1 MEASK
6 ERIIAQLELETQEYS
21 VFITDEKRTSSG
33 SGVLFY
39 PGSGSNLYIFTCA
52 HVLDNLEE
60 PFQIYSLL
68 PLNREQELYRV
79 EKLEAM
85 REQVKYSPIDKVSES
100 AGGVIEHSI
109 DAAVICLEIK
119 KEISLETT
127 DYVIGEARKG
137 DGVLAQGFPGS
148 ETEIEE
154 LLNYVEGTYGRIL
167 HNANDKEVLLWQIED
182 AHVDSGN
189 RVYELNGFSG
199 SPVWSLEANEKT
211 IVGLFTSGVGRSVY
225 RGKVH
230 ALKMEAIRSIMKIFF
245 QIRME
250 SRILGIPNE
259 EIAPQKDNPTYIS
272 NEAQPEIRDF
282 YDEWLVAQTEK
293 VRAYI
298 DDVKFQNAINT
309 AKMAIKDQRFEKC
322 SKKIACTH
330 IKHLLYCYEACLLDD
345 EYEALEQEMQKRGF
359 LDGHDPLRWITFNFG
374 KKQFK
379 EIIAFTEAL
388 LQKGNLDEKVK
399 IIAEVY
405 ASISRAYVEDA
416 TVEETIGKFLDE
428 KECLTIKIEDM
439 ETEALVYQML
449 GYVYGEHYKQ
459 YVKSVRCL
467 NRAYRLGQ
475 DHAVL
480 ESLGCAYHLLAI
492 HDALRADN
500 TIEIEKVDRSS
511 LYKARECFLIL
522 LDKAD
527 ELYLQAM
534 MKREG
539 GIIYDTFFF
548 EQDNYRI
555 LTLYP
560 TLIKNSPNDVKIKRD
575 FEMKYA
581 KIVCQSGYINLTQ
594 FHYLTEEDKILLS
607 ILEEEHAM
615 LHILDFKNPEVLR
628 RNSDLDQKLYAV
640 LNKAER
646 SLAKIDEKE
655 QLLVRALL
663 FNLYR
668 WGKYLFGWNTIFNME
683 RHLEYIRKNGKEEM
697 VITFENF
704 IYECSHEPEEAEER
718 YINSWKKNPCFELWK
733 EILQFYKRN
742 SMLDKADAM
751 FETLFTEHTEYV
763 ESEPEYAFRAYISYI
778 LDYRRDLKKALHFY
792 MIHKD
797 EMKDEIVRELWE
809 SELMMC
815 TNSFNNPDE
824 FVEMRSVLVEQGLMS
839 ENEFHRISLVA
850 YMCNLDSEN
859 AWKYFSKENPL
870 FGKFDKAENEGVFL
884 TNEGARFLV
893 WQKKY
898 PPHMEREWRGI
909 NIQGANAAKSLFEQE
924 EWHLSPKSIANKLQY
939 EIHKSIAID
948 TWGLYLLAVEEKLD
962 LLERFDQIYVTH
974 FSVSRMLEE
983 ITHFKNENMEV
994 ILAYLESAEHVKL
1007 QSPNFEVQLKVREN
1021 VNYYEPCSTIAMA
1034 VEAEI
1039 PAIIGETM
1047 LAQNLIDRFKNY
1059 IVRPDE
1065 LEEMMGIACNS
1076 CFVREY
1082 QNNKG

>member
-1 MEASK
+1 MEAAK
-6 ERIIAQLELETQEYS
+6 ERMIAQLELETQEYS

-39 PGSGSNLYIFTCA
+39 PGSGNRLYIFTCA
-52 HVLDNLEE
+52 HVLDGLEE
-60 PFQIYSLL
+60 PFQIYSLF
-68 PLNREQELYRV
+68 PVNREQEIYQV
-79 EKLEAM
+79 EKLEAT

-100 AGGVIEHSI
+100 DEGIIVHSI

-119 KEISLETT
+119 EEISFETT
-127 DYVIGEARKG
+127 DYVIGEVHKG

-167 HNANDKEVLLWQIED
+167 HNAKDKEVLLWQIED
-182 AHVDSGN
+182 THVDHGN

-199 SPVWSLEANEKT
+199 SPVWSLEADEKT
-211 IVGLFTSGVGRSVY
+211 IVGLFTSGVGRSIY

-272 NEAQPEIRDF
+272 KEVQPEIRNL
-282 YDEWLVAQTEK
+282 YDEWLVVQTEK

-298 DDVKFQNAINT
+298 DDVKFQNAIDT

-322 SKKIACTH
+322 SKKVACTH

-359 LDGHDPLRWITFNFG
+359 LEGHDPLRWITFNFG

-379 EIIAFTEAL
+379 ETIAFTEAL
-388 LQKGNLDEKVK
+388 LQKGDLDERVK
-399 IIAEVY
+399 IVAEVY

-416 TVEETIGKFLDE
+416 PVEETIGKFLDE
-428 KECLTIKIEDM
+428 KECLNIKIEDM
-439 ETEALVYQML
+439 GTEAHVYQML

-492 HDALRADN
+492 HDALKEDH

-527 ELYLQAM
+527 ELYLRAM

-539 GIIYDTFFF
+539 GILYDTFFF

-560 TLIKNSPNDVKIKRD
+560 ILIKNSPDDAKMKRD
-575 FEMKYA
+575 FEMRYA
-581 KIVCQSGYINLTQ
+581 KTVCQSGQIDLTQ
-594 FHYLTEEDKILLS
+594 FHHLTKADKILLS
-607 ILEEEHAM
+607 ILKEEQDA
-615 LHILDFKNPEVLR
+615 LHRLDFTNSEDLR
-628 RNSDLDQKLYAV
+628 RISNLDKKLYNV
-640 LNKAER
+640 IDKVEQNLEQ
-646 SLAKIDEKE
+646 IDEKE

-663 FNLYR
+663 LNLYR
-668 WGKYLFGWNTIFNME
+668 WGKYLFGWNIIFNME
-683 RHLEYIRKNGKEEM
+683 RHLEFIQKNGKEEM
-697 VITFENF
+697 AITFENF

-718 YINSWKKNPCFELWK
+718 YIHSWEKNPCFELWK

-742 SMLDKADAM
+742 HMLDKADAM
-751 FETLFTEHTEYV
+751 FESLFTEHTEYV
-763 ESEPEYAFRAYISYI
+763 ESEPEYAFRAYIGYI
-778 LDYRRDLKKALHFY
+778 IDYRRDLRKALHFY
-792 MIHKD
+792 LLHKN

-824 FVEMRSVLVEQGLMS
+824 FVEMRNVLVEQGLMP
-839 ENEFHRISLVA
+839 ENEFHRISLIA

-859 AWKYFSKENPL
+859 AWKHFSKENPM
-870 FGKFDKAENEGVFL
+870 FGEFGQIENEGVFL
-884 TNEGARFLV
+884 TKEGAQFLV

-909 NIQGANAAKSLFEQE
+909 NIQGANAAKALFKRE

-948 TWGLYLLAVEEKLD
+948 VWGLYLLAVEEKLE
-962 LLERFDQIYVTH
+962 LLEQFDSIYVTH
-974 FSVSRMLEE
+974 FSVYRMLEE
-983 ITHFKNENMEV
+983 ITHFKNENIEV

-1007 QSPNFEVQLKVREN
+1007 QSPNFETQLRIREN
-1021 VNYYEPCSTIAMA
+1021 VKYYEPCSTVAMA
-1034 VEAEI
+1034 IEAEI
-1039 PAIIGETM
+1039 PAIIGESM
-1047 LAQNLIDRFKNY
+1047 LIQSLIDGFKNY
-1059 IVRPDE
+1059 IVRPDD
-1065 LEEMMGIACNS
+1065 LEKMMEI
-1076 CFVREY
+1076 
-1082 QNNKG
+1082 

>member
-379 EIIAFTEAL
+379 EIIAF
-388 LQKGNLDEKVK
+388 
-399 IIAEVY
+399 
-405 ASISRAYVEDA
+405 
-416 TVEETIGKFLDE
+416 
-428 KECLTIKIEDM
+428 
-439 ETEALVYQML
+439 
-449 GYVYGEHYKQ
+449 
-459 YVKSVRCL
+459 
-467 NRAYRLGQ
+467 
-475 DHAVL
+475 
-480 ESLGCAYHLLAI
+480 
-492 HDALRADN
+492 
-500 TIEIEKVDRSS
+500 
-511 LYKARECFLIL
+511 
-522 LDKAD
+522 
-527 ELYLQAM
+527 
-534 MKREG
+534 
-539 GIIYDTFFF
+539 
-548 EQDNYRI
+548 
-555 LTLYP
+555 
-560 TLIKNSPNDVKIKRD
+560 
-575 FEMKYA
+575 
-581 KIVCQSGYINLTQ
+581 
-594 FHYLTEEDKILLS
+594 
-607 ILEEEHAM
+607 
-615 LHILDFKNPEVLR
+615 
-628 RNSDLDQKLYAV
+628 
-640 LNKAER
+640 
-646 SLAKIDEKE
+646 
-655 QLLVRALL
+655 LVRALL

>member
-1 MEASK
+1 MEIAK
-6 ERIIAQLELETQEYS
+6 ERKIAQLELKTQEYS

-79 EKLEAM
+79 EKLEAR

-100 AGGVIEHSI
+100 TEGVIVHSI

-119 KEISLETT
+119 EEISFETT
-127 DYVIGEARKG
+127 DYVIGEVHKG

-154 LLNYVEGTYGRIL
+154 LLDYVEGTYGRIL
-167 HNANDKEVLLWQIED
+167 HNAKDKEVLLWQIED
-182 AHVDSGN
+182 THVDPGN

-199 SPVWSLEANEKT
+199 SPVWSLEADEKT
-211 IVGLFTSGVGRSVY
+211 IVGLFTSGVGRSIY

-272 NEAQPEIRDF
+272 KEAQPEIRNL
-282 YDEWLVAQTEK
+282 YDEWLVVQTEK

-298 DDVKFQNAINT
+298 DDVKFQNAIDT

-322 SKKIACTH
+322 SKKVACTH
-330 IKHLLYCYEACLLDD
+330 MKHLLYCYEACLLDD

-359 LDGHDPLRWITFNFG
+359 LEGHDPLRWITFNFG
-374 KKQFK
+374 KNQFK
-379 EIIAFTEAL
+379 ETIAFTEAL
-388 LQKGNLDEKVK
+388 LQKSDLDERVK
-399 IIAEVY
+399 IVAEVY

-416 TVEETIGKFLDE
+416 PVEETIGKFLDE
-428 KECLTIKIEDM
+428 KECLNIKIEDM
-439 ETEALVYQML
+439 GTEALVYQML
-449 GYVYGEHYKQ
+449 GYVYGEHYTQ

-492 HDALRADN
+492 HDALKEDH

-527 ELYLQAM
+527 ELYLRAM

-539 GIIYDTFFF
+539 GILYDTFFF

-560 TLIKNSPNDVKIKRD
+560 ILIKNSPDDAKMKRD

-581 KIVCQSGYINLTQ
+581 KTVCQSGQIDLTQ
-594 FHYLTEEDKILLS
+594 FHHLTKADKILLS
-607 ILEEEHAM
+607 ILKEEQDA
-615 LHILDFKNPEVLR
+615 LHRLDFTNSEDLR
-628 RNSDLDQKLYAV
+628 RISNLDKKLYNV
-640 LNKAER
+640 IDKVEQNLEQ
-646 SLAKIDEKE
+646 IDEKE

-663 FNLYR
+663 LNLYR
-668 WGKYLFGWNTIFNME
+668 WGKYLFGWNIIFNME
-683 RHLEYIRKNGKEEM
+683 RHLEFIQKNGKEEM
-697 VITFENF
+697 AITFENF

-718 YINSWKKNPCFELWK
+718 YIHSWEKNPCFELWK

-742 SMLDKADAM
+742 HMLDKADAM
-751 FETLFTEHTEYV
+751 FESLFTEHTEYV
-763 ESEPEYAFRAYISYI
+763 ESEPEYAFRAYIGYI
-778 LDYRRDLKKALHFY
+778 IDYQRDLRKALHFY
-792 MIHKD
+792 LLHKN

-824 FVEMRSVLVEQGLMS
+824 FVEMRNVLVEQGLMP

-859 AWKYFSKENPL
+859 AWKHFSKENPM
-870 FGKFDKAENEGVFL
+870 FGEFGQIENEGVFL
-884 TNEGARFLV
+884 TKEGAQFLV

-909 NIQGANAAKSLFEQE
+909 NIQEANAAKALFKRE
-924 EWHLSPKSIANKLQY
+924 EWHLSPKSIASKLQY

-948 TWGLYLLAVEEKLD
+948 VWGLYLLAVEEKLE
-962 LLERFDQIYVTH
+962 LLEQFDSVYVTH
-974 FSVSRMLEE
+974 FSVCRMLEE
-983 ITHFKNENMEV
+983 ITHFKNENIEV

-1007 QSPNFEVQLKVREN
+1007 QSPNFETQLRIREN
-1021 VNYYEPCSTIAMA
+1021 VKYYEPCSTVAMA
-1034 VEAEI
+1034 IEAEI
-1039 PAIIGETM
+1039 PAIIGEPM
-1047 LAQNLIDRFKNY
+1047 LIQSLIDGFKNY
-1059 IVRPDE
+1059 IVRPDD
-1065 LEEMMGIACNS
+1065 LEKMMEI
-1076 CFVREY
+1076 
-1082 QNNKG
+1082 

>member
-1 MEASK
+1 MEAAK
-6 ERIIAQLELETQEYS
+6 ERMIAQLELETQEYS

-39 PGSGSNLYIFTCA
+39 PGSGNRLYIFTCA
-52 HVLDNLEE
+52 HVLDGLEE
-60 PFQIYSLL
+60 PFQIYSLF
-68 PLNREQELYRV
+68 PVNREQEIYQV
-79 EKLEAM
+79 EKLEAT

-100 AGGVIEHSI
+100 AEGVIVHSI

-119 KEISLETT
+119 EEISFETT
-127 DYVIGEARKG
+127 DYVIGEVHKG

-167 HNANDKEVLLWQIED
+167 HNAKDKEVLLWQIED
-182 AHVDSGN
+182 AHVDPGN

-199 SPVWSLEANEKT
+199 SPVWSLEADEKT
-211 IVGLFTSGVGRSVY
+211 IVGLFTSGVGRSIY

-272 NEAQPEIRDF
+272 KEVQPEIRNL
-282 YDEWLVAQTEK
+282 YDEWLVVQTEK

-298 DDVKFQNAINT
+298 DDVKFQNAIDT

-322 SKKIACTH
+322 SKKVACTH

-359 LDGHDPLRWITFNFG
+359 LEGHDPLRWITFNFG

-379 EIIAFTEAL
+379 ETIAFTEAL
-388 LQKGNLDEKVK
+388 LQKGDLDERVK
-399 IIAEVY
+399 IVAEVY

-416 TVEETIGKFLDE
+416 PVEETIGKFLDE
-428 KECLTIKIEDM
+428 KECLNIKIEDM
-439 ETEALVYQML
+439 GTEAHVYQML

-492 HDALRADN
+492 HDALKEDH

-527 ELYLQAM
+527 ELYLRAM

-539 GIIYDTFFF
+539 GILYDTFFF

-560 TLIKNSPNDVKIKRD
+560 ILIKNSPDDAKMKRD
-575 FEMKYA
+575 FEMRYA
-581 KIVCQSGYINLTQ
+581 KTVCQYGQIDLTQ
-594 FHYLTEEDKILLS
+594 FHHLTKADKILLS
-607 ILEEEHAM
+607 ILKEEQDA
-615 LHILDFKNPEVLR
+615 LHRLDFTNSEDLR
-628 RNSDLDQKLYAV
+628 RISNLDKKLYNV
-640 LNKAER
+640 IDKVEQN
-646 SLAKIDEKE
+646 LAKIDEKE

-663 FNLYR
+663 LNLYR
-668 WGKYLFGWNTIFNME
+668 WGKYLFGWNIIFNME
-683 RHLEYIRKNGKEEM
+683 RHLEFIQKNGKEEM
-697 VITFENF
+697 AITFENF

-718 YINSWKKNPCFELWK
+718 YIHSWEKNPCFELWK

-742 SMLDKADAM
+742 HMLDKADAM
-751 FETLFTEHTEYV
+751 FESLFTEHTEYV
-763 ESEPEYAFRAYISYI
+763 ESEPEYAFRAYIGYI
-778 LDYRRDLKKALHFY
+778 IDYQRDLKKALHFY
-792 MIHKD
+792 LLHKN

-824 FVEMRSVLVEQGLMS
+824 FVEMRNVLVEQGLMS
-839 ENEFHRISLVA
+839 ENEFHRISLIA

-859 AWKYFSKENPL
+859 AWKHFSKENPM
-870 FGKFDKAENEGVFL
+870 FGEFGQIENEGVFL
-884 TNEGARFLV
+884 TKEGAQFLV

-898 PPHMEREWRGI
+898 PPHMEQEWRGI
-909 NIQGANAAKSLFEQE
+909 NIQGANAAKALFKRE

-948 TWGLYLLAVEEKLD
+948 VWGLYILAVEEKLE
-962 LLERFDQIYVTH
+962 LLEQFDSIYVTH
-974 FSVSRMLEE
+974 FSVCRMLEE
-983 ITHFKNENMEV
+983 ITHFKNENIEV

-1007 QSPNFEVQLKVREN
+1007 QSPNFETQLRIREN
-1021 VNYYEPCSTIAMA
+1021 VKYYEPCSTVAMA
-1034 VEAEI
+1034 IEAEI
-1039 PAIIGETM
+1039 PAIIGEPM
-1047 LAQNLIDRFKNY
+1047 LIQSLIDGFKNY
-1059 IVRPDE
+1059 IVRPDD
-1065 LEEMMGIACNS
+1065 LEKMMEI
-1076 CFVREY
+1076 
-1082 QNNKG
+1082 

>member
-1 MEASK
+1 MEAAK
-6 ERIIAQLELETQEYS
+6 ERMIAQLELETQEYS

-39 PGSGSNLYIFTCA
+39 PGSGNRLYIFTCA
-52 HVLDNLEE
+52 HVLDGLEE
-60 PFQIYSLL
+60 PFQMYSLF
-68 PLNREQELYRV
+68 PVNREQEIYQV
-79 EKLEAM
+79 EKLEAT

-100 AGGVIEHSI
+100 AEGVIVHSI

-119 KEISLETT
+119 EEISFETT
-127 DYVIGEARKG
+127 DYVIGEVHKG

-167 HNANDKEVLLWQIED
+167 HNAKDKEVLLWQIED
-182 AHVDSGN
+182 THVDSGN

-199 SPVWSLEANEKT
+199 SPVWSLEADEKT
-211 IVGLFTSGVGRSVY
+211 IVGLFTSGVGRSIY

-272 NEAQPEIRDF
+272 KEVQPEIRNL
-282 YDEWLVAQTEK
+282 YDEWLVVQTEK

-298 DDVKFQNAINT
+298 DDVKFQNAIDT

-322 SKKIACTH
+322 SKKVACTH

-359 LDGHDPLRWITFNFG
+359 LEGHDPLRWITFNFG

-379 EIIAFTEAL
+379 ETIAFTEAL
-388 LQKGNLDEKVK
+388 LQKGDLDERVK
-399 IIAEVY
+399 IVAEVY

-416 TVEETIGKFLDE
+416 PVEETIGKFLDE
-428 KECLTIKIEDM
+428 KECLNIKIEDM
-439 ETEALVYQML
+439 GTEAHVYQML

-492 HDALRADN
+492 HDALKEDH

-527 ELYLQAM
+527 ELYLRAM

-539 GIIYDTFFF
+539 GILYDTFFF

-560 TLIKNSPNDVKIKRD
+560 ILIKNSPDDAKMKRD
-575 FEMKYA
+575 FEMRYA
-581 KIVCQSGYINLTQ
+581 KTVCQYGQIDLTQ
-594 FHYLTEEDKILLS
+594 FHHLTKADKILLS
-607 ILEEEHAM
+607 ILKEEQDA
-615 LHILDFKNPEVLR
+615 LHRLDFTNSEDLR
-628 RNSDLDQKLYAV
+628 RISNLDKKLYNV
-640 LNKAER
+640 IDKVEQN
-646 SLAKIDEKE
+646 LAKIDEKE

-663 FNLYR
+663 LNLYR
-668 WGKYLFGWNTIFNME
+668 WGKYLFGWNIIFNME
-683 RHLEYIRKNGKEEM
+683 RHLEFIQKNGKEEM
-697 VITFENF
+697 AITFENF

-718 YINSWKKNPCFELWK
+718 YVHSWEKNPCFELWK

-742 SMLDKADAM
+742 HMLDKADAM
-751 FETLFTEHTEYV
+751 FESLFTEHTEYV
-763 ESEPEYAFRAYISYI
+763 ESEPEYAFRAYIGYI
-778 LDYRRDLKKALHFY
+778 LDYQRDLKKALHFY
-792 MIHKD
+792 LLHKD

-824 FVEMRSVLVEQGLMS
+824 FVEMRNVLVEQGLMP
-839 ENEFHRISLVA
+839 ENEFHRISLIA
-850 YMCNLDSEN
+850 YMCNLDSKN
-859 AWKYFSKENPL
+859 AWKHFSKENPM
-870 FGKFDKAENEGVFL
+870 FGEFGQIENEGVLL
-884 TNEGARFLV
+884 TKEGAQFLV

-909 NIQGANAAKSLFEQE
+909 NIQGANAAKALFKRE

-948 TWGLYLLAVEEKLD
+948 VWGLYILAVEEKLE
-962 LLERFDQIYVTH
+962 LLEQFDSIYVTH
-974 FSVSRMLEE
+974 FSVCRMLEE
-983 ITHFKNENMEV
+983 ITHFKNENIEV

-1007 QSPNFEVQLKVREN
+1007 QSPNFETQLRIREN
-1021 VNYYEPCSTIAMA
+1021 VKYYEPCSTVAMA
-1034 VEAEI
+1034 IEAEI
-1039 PAIIGETM
+1039 PAIIGEPM
-1047 LAQNLIDRFKNY
+1047 LIQSLIDGFKNY
-1059 IVRPDE
+1059 IVRPDD
-1065 LEEMMGIACNS
+1065 LEKMMEI
-1076 CFVREY
+1076 
-1082 QNNKG
+1082 

>member
-1 MEASK
+1 MEAAK
-6 ERIIAQLELETQEYS
+6 ERMIAQLELETQEYS

-39 PGSGSNLYIFTCA
+39 PGSGNRLYIFTCA
-52 HVLDNLEE
+52 HVLDGLEE
-60 PFQIYSLL
+60 PFQMYSLF
-68 PLNREQELYRV
+68 PVNREQEIYQV
-79 EKLEAM
+79 EKLEAT

-100 AGGVIEHSI
+100 AEGVIVHSI

-119 KEISLETT
+119 EEISFETT
-127 DYVIGEARKG
+127 DYVIGEVHKG

-167 HNANDKEVLLWQIED
+167 HNAKDKEVLLWQIED
-182 AHVDSGN
+182 THVDSGN

-199 SPVWSLEANEKT
+199 SPVWSLEADEKT
-211 IVGLFTSGVGRSVY
+211 IVGLFTSGVGRSIY

-272 NEAQPEIRDF
+272 KEVQPEIRNL
-282 YDEWLVAQTEK
+282 YDEWLVVQTEK

-298 DDVKFQNAINT
+298 DDVKFQNAIDT

-322 SKKIACTH
+322 SKKVACTH

-359 LDGHDPLRWITFNFG
+359 LEGHDPLRWITFNFG

-379 EIIAFTEAL
+379 ETIAFTEAL
-388 LQKGNLDEKVK
+388 LQKGDLDERVK
-399 IIAEVY
+399 IVAEVY

-416 TVEETIGKFLDE
+416 PVEETIGKFLDE
-428 KECLTIKIEDM
+428 KECLNIKIEDM
-439 ETEALVYQML
+439 GTEAHVYQML

-492 HDALRADN
+492 HDALKEDH

-527 ELYLQAM
+527 ELYLRAM

-539 GIIYDTFFF
+539 GILYDTFFF

-560 TLIKNSPNDVKIKRD
+560 ILIKNSPDDAKMKRD
-575 FEMKYA
+575 FEMRYA
-581 KIVCQSGYINLTQ
+581 KTVCQYGQIDLTQ
-594 FHYLTEEDKILLS
+594 FHHLTKADKILLS
-607 ILEEEHAM
+607 ILKEEQDA
-615 LHILDFKNPEVLR
+615 LHRLDFTNSEDLR
-628 RNSDLDQKLYAV
+628 RISNLDKKLYNV
-640 LNKAER
+640 IDKVEQN
-646 SLAKIDEKE
+646 LAKIDEKE

-663 FNLYR
+663 LNLYR
-668 WGKYLFGWNTIFNME
+668 WGKYLFGWNIIFNME
-683 RHLEYIRKNGKEEM
+683 RHLEFIQKNGKEEM
-697 VITFENF
+697 AITFENF

-718 YINSWKKNPCFELWK
+718 YIHSWEKNPCFELWK

-742 SMLDKADAM
+742 HMLDKADAM
-751 FETLFTEHTEYV
+751 FESLFTEHTEYV
-763 ESEPEYAFRAYISYI
+763 ESEPEYAFRAYIGYI
-778 LDYRRDLKKALHFY
+778 IDYQRDLKKALHFY
-792 MIHKD
+792 LLHKN

-824 FVEMRSVLVEQGLMS
+824 FVEMRNVLVEQGLMS
-839 ENEFHRISLVA
+839 ENEFHRISLIA

-859 AWKYFSKENPL
+859 AWKHFSKENPM
-870 FGKFDKAENEGVFL
+870 FGEFGQIENEGVFL
-884 TNEGARFLV
+884 TKEGAQFLV

-909 NIQGANAAKSLFEQE
+909 NIQGANAAKALFKRE

-948 TWGLYLLAVEEKLD
+948 VWGLYLLAVEEKLE
-962 LLERFDQIYVTH
+962 LLEQFDSIYVTH
-974 FSVSRMLEE
+974 FSVYRMLEE
-983 ITHFKNENMEV
+983 ITHFKNENIEV

-1007 QSPNFEVQLKVREN
+1007 QSPNFETQLRIREN
-1021 VNYYEPCSTIAMA
+1021 VKYYEPCSTVAMA
-1034 VEAEI
+1034 IEAEI
-1039 PAIIGETM
+1039 PAIIGEPM
-1047 LAQNLIDRFKNY
+1047 LIQSLIDGFKNY
-1059 IVRPDE
+1059 IVRPDD
-1065 LEEMMGIACNS
+1065 LEKMMEI
-1076 CFVREY
+1076 
-1082 QNNKG
+1082 

>member
-1 MEASK
+1 MEAAK
-6 ERIIAQLELETQEYS
+6 ERMIAQLELETQEYS

-39 PGSGSNLYIFTCA
+39 PGSGNRLYIFTCA
-52 HVLDNLEE
+52 HVLDGLEE
-60 PFQIYSLL
+60 PFQIYSLF
-68 PLNREQELYRV
+68 PVNREQEIYQV
-79 EKLEAM
+79 EKLEAT

-100 AGGVIEHSI
+100 DEGIIVHSI

-119 KEISLETT
+119 EEISFETT
-127 DYVIGEARKG
+127 DYVIGEVHKG

-199 SPVWSLEANEKT
+199 SPVWSLEADEKT
-211 IVGLFTSGVGRSVY
+211 IVGLFTSGVGRSIY

-259 EIAPQKDNPTYIS
+259 EIAPQKDNPTYVS
-272 NEAQPEIRDF
+272 KEAQPEIRNL
-282 YDEWLVAQTEK
+282 YDEWLVVQTEK

-298 DDVKFQNAINT
+298 DDVKFHNAIDT

-322 SKKIACTH
+322 SKKVACTH
-330 IKHLLYCYEACLLDD
+330 MKHLLYCYEACLLDD

-359 LDGHDPLRWITFNFG
+359 LDEPDPLRWITFNFG

-379 EIIAFTEAL
+379 EIIVFTEAL
-388 LQKGNLDEKVK
+388 LQKDNLDEKVK

-405 ASISRAYVEDA
+405 ASISRAYAEDA
-416 TVEETIGKFLDE
+416 PVEETIGKFLDE

-439 ETEALVYQML
+439 ETEAHVYQML

-492 HDALRADN
+492 HDALKEDH

-527 ELYLQAM
+527 ELYLRAM

-539 GIIYDTFFF
+539 GILYDTFFF

-560 TLIKNSPNDVKIKRD
+560 ILIKNSPDDAKMKRD

-581 KIVCQSGYINLTQ
+581 KTVCQSGQIDLTQ
-594 FHYLTEEDKILLS
+594 FHHLTKADKILLS
-607 ILEEEHAM
+607 ILKEEQDA
-615 LHILDFKNPEVLR
+615 LHRLDFTNSEDLR
-628 RNSDLDQKLYAV
+628 RISNLDKKLYNV
-640 LNKAER
+640 IDKVEQNLEQ
-646 SLAKIDEKE
+646 IDEKE

-663 FNLYR
+663 LNLYR
-668 WGKYLFGWNTIFNME
+668 WGKYLFGWNIIFNME
-683 RHLEYIRKNGKEEM
+683 RHLEFIQKNGKEEM
-697 VITFENF
+697 AITFENF

-718 YINSWKKNPCFELWK
+718 YVHSWEKNPCFELWK

-742 SMLDKADAM
+742 HMLDKADAM
-751 FETLFTEHTEYV
+751 FESLFTEHTEYV
-763 ESEPEYAFRAYISYI
+763 ESEPEYAFRAYIGYI
-778 LDYRRDLKKALHFY
+778 LDYQRDLKKALHFY
-792 MIHKD
+792 LLHKD

-824 FVEMRSVLVEQGLMS
+824 FVEMRNVLVEQGLMP
-839 ENEFHRISLVA
+839 ENEFHRISLIA
-850 YMCNLDSEN
+850 YMCNLDSKN
-859 AWKYFSKENPL
+859 AWKHFSKENPM
-870 FGKFDKAENEGVFL
+870 FGEFRQIENEGVLL
-884 TNEGARFLV
+884 TKEGAQFLV

-909 NIQGANAAKSLFEQE
+909 NIQGANAAKALFKRE
-924 EWHLSPKSIANKLQY
+924 EWHLSPKSIASKLQY

-948 TWGLYLLAVEEKLD
+948 VWGLYLLAVEEKLE
-962 LLERFDQIYVTH
+962 LLEKFDQVYVTH
-974 FSVSRMLEE
+974 FSVCRMLEE
-983 ITHFKNENMEV
+983 ITHFKNENIEV

-1007 QSPNFEVQLKVREN
+1007 QSPNFETQLRIREN
-1021 VNYYEPCSTIAMA
+1021 VKYYEPCSTVAMA
-1034 VEAEI
+1034 IEAEI
-1039 PAIIGETM
+1039 PAVVGEPM
-1047 LAQNLIDRFKNY
+1047 LIQSLIDGFKNY
-1059 IVRPDE
+1059 IVRPDD
-1065 LEEMMGIACNS
+1065 LEKMMEI
-1076 CFVREY
+1076 
-1082 QNNKG
+1082 

>member
-1 MEASK
+1 MEAAK
-6 ERIIAQLELETQEYS
+6 ERMIAQLELETQEYS

-39 PGSGSNLYIFTCA
+39 PGSGNRLYIFTCA
-52 HVLDNLEE
+52 HVLDGLKE
-60 PFQIYSLL
+60 PFQIYSLF
-68 PLNREQELYRV
+68 PINREQEIYQV

-100 AGGVIEHSI
+100 NEGVIVHSI
-109 DAAVICLEIK
+109 DASVICLEIK
-119 KEISLETT
+119 EEISFETT
-127 DYVIGEARKG
+127 DYVIGEVHKG

-167 HNANDKEVLLWQIED
+167 HNAKDKEVLLWQIED
-182 AHVDSGN
+182 THVDPGN

-199 SPVWSLEANEKT
+199 SPVWSLEADEKT
-211 IVGLFTSGVGRSVY
+211 IVGLFTSGVGRSIY
-225 RGKVH
+225 RGKVR

-272 NEAQPEIRDF
+272 KEAQPEIRNL
-282 YDEWLVAQTEK
+282 YDEWLVVQTEK

-298 DDVKFQNAINT
+298 DDVKFQNAIDT

-322 SKKIACTH
+322 SKKVACTH
-330 IKHLLYCYEACLLDD
+330 MKHLLYCYEACLLDD

-359 LDGHDPLRWITFNFG
+359 LEGHDPLRWITFNFG

-379 EIIAFTEAL
+379 ETIAFTEAL
-388 LQKGNLDEKVK
+388 LQKSDLDERVK
-399 IIAEVY
+399 IVAEVY

-416 TVEETIGKFLDE
+416 PVEETIGKFLDE
-428 KECLTIKIEDM
+428 KECLNIKIEDM
-439 ETEALVYQML
+439 GTEALVYQML

-492 HDALRADN
+492 HDALKEDH

-527 ELYLQAM
+527 ELYLRAM

-539 GIIYDTFFF
+539 GILYDTFFF

-560 TLIKNSPNDVKIKRD
+560 ILIKNSPDDAKMKRD

-581 KIVCQSGYINLTQ
+581 KTVCQSGQIDLTQ
-594 FHYLTEEDKILLS
+594 FHHLTKADKILLS
-607 ILEEEHAM
+607 ILKEEQDA
-615 LHILDFKNPEVLR
+615 LHRLDFTNSEDLR
-628 RNSDLDQKLYAV
+628 RISNLDKKLYNV
-640 LNKAER
+640 IDKVEQNLEQ
-646 SLAKIDEKE
+646 IDEKE

-663 FNLYR
+663 LNLYR
-668 WGKYLFGWNTIFNME
+668 WGKYLFGWNIIFNME
-683 RHLEYIRKNGKEEM
+683 RHLEFIQKNGKEEM
-697 VITFENF
+697 AITFENF

-718 YINSWKKNPCFELWK
+718 YIHSWEKNPCFELWK

-742 SMLDKADAM
+742 HMLDKADAM
-751 FETLFTEHTEYV
+751 FESLFTEHTEYV
-763 ESEPEYAFRAYISYI
+763 ESEPEYAFRAYIGYI
-778 LDYRRDLKKALHFY
+778 LDYQRDLKKALHFY
-792 MIHKD
+792 LLHKN

-824 FVEMRSVLVEQGLMS
+824 FVEMRNVLVEQGLMP
-839 ENEFHRISLVA
+839 ENEFHRISLIA

-859 AWKYFSKENPL
+859 AWKHFSKENPL
-870 FGKFDKAENEGVFL
+870 FGKFDKAENEGVLL

-893 WQKKY
+893 WQRKY
-898 PPHMEREWRGI
+898 PPHMEREWREI
-909 NIQGANAAKSLFEQE
+909 NIQGANAAKALFEQE
-924 EWHLSPKSIANKLQY
+924 EWHRSPKSIANKLQY

-948 TWGLYLLAVEEKLD
+948 VWGLYILAVEEKLE
-962 LLERFDQIYVTH
+962 LLEQFDSIYVTH
-974 FSVSRMLEE
+974 FSVCRMLEE
-983 ITHFKNENMEV
+983 ITHFKNENIEV

-1007 QSPNFEVQLKVREN
+1007 QSPKFETQLRIREN
-1021 VNYYEPCSTIAMA
+1021 VKYYEPCSTVAMA
-1034 VEAEI
+1034 IEAEI
-1039 PAIIGETM
+1039 PAIIGEPM
-1047 LAQNLIDRFKNY
+1047 LIQSLIDGFKNY
-1059 IVRPDE
+1059 IVRPDD
-1065 LEEMMGIACNS
+1065 LEKMMEI
-1076 CFVREY
+1076 
-1082 QNNKG
+1082 

>member
-1 MEASK
+1 MEAAK
-6 ERIIAQLELETQEYS
+6 ERMIAQLELETQEYS

-39 PGSGSNLYIFTCA
+39 PGTGNRLYIFTCA
-52 HVLDNLEE
+52 HVLDGLEE
-60 PFQIYSLL
+60 PFQIYSLF
-68 PLNREQELYRV
+68 PVNREQEIYQV
-79 EKLEAM
+79 EKLEAT

-100 AGGVIEHSI
+100 DEGVIVHSI

-119 KEISLETT
+119 EEISFETT
-127 DYVIGEARKG
+127 DYVIGEVHKG

-167 HNANDKEVLLWQIED
+167 HNAKDKEVLLWQIED
-182 AHVDSGN
+182 THVDHGN

-199 SPVWSLEANEKT
+199 SPVWSLEADEKT
-211 IVGLFTSGVGRSVY
+211 IVGLFTSGVGRSIY

-272 NEAQPEIRDF
+272 KEAQPEIRNL
-282 YDEWLVAQTEK
+282 YDEWLVVQTEK

-298 DDVKFQNAINT
+298 DDVKFQNAIDT

-322 SKKIACTH
+322 SKKVACTH
-330 IKHLLYCYEACLLDD
+330 MKHLLYCYEACLLDD

-359 LDGHDPLRWITFNFG
+359 LEGHDPLRWITFNFG
-374 KKQFK
+374 KNQFK
-379 EIIAFTEAL
+379 ETIAFTEAL
-388 LQKGNLDEKVK
+388 LQKSDLDERVK
-399 IIAEVY
+399 IVAEVY

-416 TVEETIGKFLDE
+416 PVEETIGKFLDE
-428 KECLTIKIEDM
+428 KECLNIKIEDM
-439 ETEALVYQML
+439 GTEALVYQML

-492 HDALRADN
+492 HDALKEDH

-527 ELYLQAM
+527 ELYLRAM

-539 GIIYDTFFF
+539 GILYDTFFF

-560 TLIKNSPNDVKIKRD
+560 ILIKNSPDDAKMKRD

-581 KIVCQSGYINLTQ
+581 KTVCQSGQIDLTQ
-594 FHYLTEEDKILLS
+594 FHHLTKADKILLS
-607 ILEEEHAM
+607 ILKEEQDA
-615 LHILDFKNPEVLR
+615 LHKLDFTNSEDLR
-628 RNSDLDQKLYAV
+628 RISNLDKKLYNV
-640 LNKAER
+640 IDKVEQNLEQ
-646 SLAKIDEKE
+646 IDEKE

-663 FNLYR
+663 LNLYR
-668 WGKYLFGWNTIFNME
+668 WGKYLFGWNIIFNME
-683 RHLEYIRKNGKEEM
+683 RHLEFIQKNGKEEM
-697 VITFENF
+697 AITFENF

-718 YINSWKKNPCFELWK
+718 YIHSWEKNPCFELWK

-742 SMLDKADAM
+742 HMLDKADAM
-751 FETLFTEHTEYV
+751 FESLFTEHTEYV
-763 ESEPEYAFRAYISYI
+763 ESEPEYAFRAYIGYI
-778 LDYRRDLKKALHFY
+778 IDYQRDLKKALHFY
-792 MIHKD
+792 LLHKN

-824 FVEMRSVLVEQGLMS
+824 FVEMRNVLVEQGLMP
-839 ENEFHRISLVA
+839 ENEFHRISLIA

-859 AWKYFSKENPL
+859 AWKHFSKENPL
-870 FGKFDKAENEGVFL
+870 FGKFDKAENEGVLL

-893 WQKKY
+893 WQRKY

-909 NIQGANAAKSLFEQE
+909 NIQGANAAKALFEQE
-924 EWHLSPKSIANKLQY
+924 EWHLSSKSIANKLQY

-948 TWGLYLLAVEEKLD
+948 VWGLYILAVEEKLE
-962 LLERFDQIYVTH
+962 LLEQFDSIYVTH
-974 FSVSRMLEE
+974 FSVCRMLEE
-983 ITHFKNENMEV
+983 ITHFKNENIEV

-1007 QSPNFEVQLKVREN
+1007 QSPKFETQLRIREN
-1021 VNYYEPCSTIAMA
+1021 VKYYEPCSTVAMA
-1034 VEAEI
+1034 IEAEI
-1039 PAIIGETM
+1039 PAIIGEPM
-1047 LAQNLIDRFKNY
+1047 LIQSLIDGFKNY
-1059 IVRPDE
+1059 IVRPDD
-1065 LEEMMGIACNS
+1065 LEKMMEI
-1076 CFVREY
+1076 
-1082 QNNKG
+1082 

>member
-1 MEASK
+1 MEVAK
-6 ERIIAQLELETQEYS
+6 ERMIAQLELETQEYS
-21 VFITDEKRTSSG
+21 VFITDEMRTSSG

-39 PGSGSNLYIFTCA
+39 PGSGNRLYIFTCA
-52 HVLDNLEE
+52 HVLDGLEE
-60 PFQIYSLL
+60 PFQIYSLF
-68 PLNREQELYRV
+68 PVNREQEIYQV
-79 EKLEAM
+79 EKLEAT

-100 AGGVIEHSI
+100 DEGIIVHSI

-119 KEISLETT
+119 EEISFETT
-127 DYVIGEARKG
+127 DYVIGEVHKG

-167 HNANDKEVLLWQIED
+167 HNAKDKEVLLWQIED
-182 AHVDSGN
+182 THVDSGN

-199 SPVWSLEANEKT
+199 SPVWSLEADEKT
-211 IVGLFTSGVGRSVY
+211 IVGLFTSGVGRSIY

-250 SRILGIPNE
+250 LRILGIPNE

-272 NEAQPEIRDF
+272 KEAQPEIRNL
-282 YDEWLVAQTEK
+282 YDEWLVVQTEK

-298 DDVKFQNAINT
+298 DDVKFQNAIDT

-322 SKKIACTH
+322 SKKVACTH
-330 IKHLLYCYEACLLDD
+330 MKHLLYCYEACLLDD

-359 LDGHDPLRWITFNFG
+359 LEGHDPLRWITFNFG
-374 KKQFK
+374 KNQFK
-379 EIIAFTEAL
+379 ETIAFTEAL
-388 LQKGNLDEKVK
+388 LQKSDLDERVK
-399 IIAEVY
+399 IVAEVY

-416 TVEETIGKFLDE
+416 PVEETIGKFLDE
-428 KECLTIKIEDM
+428 KECLDIKIEDM
-439 ETEALVYQML
+439 GTEALVYQML

-492 HDALRADN
+492 HDALKEDH

-527 ELYLQAM
+527 ELYLRAM

-560 TLIKNSPNDVKIKRD
+560 ILIKNSPDDAKMKRD
-575 FEMKYA
+575 FEMRYA
-581 KIVCQSGYINLTQ
+581 KTVCQSGQIDLTQ
-594 FHYLTEEDKILLS
+594 FHHLTKADKILLS
-607 ILEEEHAM
+607 ILKEEQDA
-615 LHILDFKNPEVLR
+615 LHRLDFTNSEDLR
-628 RNSDLDQKLYAV
+628 RISNLDKKLYNV
-640 LNKAER
+640 IDKVEQNLEQ
-646 SLAKIDEKE
+646 IDEKE

-663 FNLYR
+663 LNLYR
-668 WGKYLFGWNTIFNME
+668 WGKYLFGWNIIFNME
-683 RHLEYIRKNGKEEM
+683 RHLEFIQKNGKEEM
-697 VITFENF
+697 AITFENF
-704 IYECSHEPEEAEER
+704 IYECSHEPEEAEKR
-718 YINSWKKNPCFELWK
+718 YIHSWEKNPCFELWK

-742 SMLDKADAM
+742 HMLDKADAM
-751 FETLFTEHTEYV
+751 FESLFTEHTEYV
-763 ESEPEYAFRAYISYI
+763 ESEPEYAFRAYIGYI
-778 LDYRRDLKKALHFY
+778 IDYRRDLRKALHFY
-792 MIHKD
+792 LLHKN

-824 FVEMRSVLVEQGLMS
+824 FVEMRNVLVEQGLMP
-839 ENEFHRISLVA
+839 ENEFHRISLIA

-859 AWKYFSKENPL
+859 AWKHFSKENPM
-870 FGKFDKAENEGVFL
+870 FGEFGQIENEGVFL
-884 TNEGARFLV
+884 TKEGAQFLV

-909 NIQGANAAKSLFEQE
+909 NIQGANAAKALFKRE

-948 TWGLYLLAVEEKLD
+948 VWGLYLLAVEEKLE
-962 LLERFDQIYVTH
+962 LLEQFDSIYVTH
-974 FSVSRMLEE
+974 FSVYRMLEE
-983 ITHFKNENMEV
+983 ITHFKNENIEV

-1007 QSPNFEVQLKVREN
+1007 QSPNFETQLRIREN
-1021 VNYYEPCSTIAMA
+1021 VKYYEPCSTVAMA
-1034 VEAEI
+1034 IEAEI
-1039 PAIIGETM
+1039 PAIIGEPM
-1047 LAQNLIDRFKNY
+1047 LIQSLIDGFKNY
-1059 IVRPDE
+1059 IVRPDD
-1065 LEEMMGIACNS
+1065 LEKMMEI
-1076 CFVREY
+1076 
-1082 QNNKG
+1082 

>member
-1 MEASK
+1 MEAAK
-6 ERIIAQLELETQEYS
+6 ERMIAQLELETQEYS

-39 PGSGSNLYIFTCA
+39 LGSGNRLYIFTCA
-52 HVLDNLEE
+52 HVLDGLEE
-60 PFQIYSLL
+60 PFQMYSLF
-68 PLNREQELYRV
+68 PVNREQEIYQV
-79 EKLEAM
+79 EKLEAT

-100 AGGVIEHSI
+100 AEGVIVHSI

-119 KEISLETT
+119 EEISFETT
-127 DYVIGEARKG
+127 DYVIGEVHKG

-167 HNANDKEVLLWQIED
+167 HNAKDKEVLLWQIED
-182 AHVDSGN
+182 THVDSGN

-199 SPVWSLEANEKT
+199 SPVWSLEADEKT
-211 IVGLFTSGVGRSVY
+211 IVGLFTSGVGRSIY

-272 NEAQPEIRDF
+272 KEVQPEIRNL
-282 YDEWLVAQTEK
+282 YDEWLVVQTEK

-298 DDVKFQNAINT
+298 DDVKFQNAIDT

-322 SKKIACTH
+322 SKKVACTH

-359 LDGHDPLRWITFNFG
+359 LEGHDPLRWITFNFG

-379 EIIAFTEAL
+379 ETIAFTEAL
-388 LQKGNLDEKVK
+388 LQKGDLDERVK
-399 IIAEVY
+399 IVAEVY

-416 TVEETIGKFLDE
+416 PVEETIGKFLDE
-428 KECLTIKIEDM
+428 KECLNIKIEDM
-439 ETEALVYQML
+439 GTEAHVYQML

-492 HDALRADN
+492 HDALKEDH

-527 ELYLQAM
+527 ELYLRAM

-539 GIIYDTFFF
+539 GILYDTFFF

-560 TLIKNSPNDVKIKRD
+560 ILIKNSPDDAKMKRD
-575 FEMKYA
+575 FEMRYA
-581 KIVCQSGYINLTQ
+581 KTVCQYGQIDLTQ
-594 FHYLTEEDKILLS
+594 FHHLTKADKILLS
-607 ILEEEHAM
+607 ILKEEQDA
-615 LHILDFKNPEVLR
+615 LHRLDFTNSEDLR
-628 RNSDLDQKLYAV
+628 RISNLDKKLYNV
-640 LNKAER
+640 IDKVEQN
-646 SLAKIDEKE
+646 LAKIDEKE

-663 FNLYR
+663 LNLYR
-668 WGKYLFGWNTIFNME
+668 WGKYLFGWNIIFNME
-683 RHLEYIRKNGKEEM
+683 RHLEFIQKNGKEEM
-697 VITFENF
+697 AITFENF

-718 YINSWKKNPCFELWK
+718 YIHSWEKNPCFELWK

-742 SMLDKADAM
+742 HMLDKADAM
-751 FETLFTEHTEYV
+751 FESLFTEHTEYV
-763 ESEPEYAFRAYISYI
+763 ESEPEYAFRAYIGYI
-778 LDYRRDLKKALHFY
+778 IDYQRDLKKALHFY
-792 MIHKD
+792 LLHKN

-824 FVEMRSVLVEQGLMS
+824 FVEMRNVLVEQGLMS
-839 ENEFHRISLVA
+839 ENEFHRISLIA

-859 AWKYFSKENPL
+859 AWKHFSKENPM
-870 FGKFDKAENEGVFL
+870 FGEFGQIENEGVFL
-884 TNEGARFLV
+884 TKEGAQFLV

-909 NIQGANAAKSLFEQE
+909 NIQGANAAKALFEQE

-948 TWGLYLLAVEEKLD
+948 VWGLYILAVEEKLE
-962 LLERFDQIYVTH
+962 LLEQFDSIYVTH
-974 FSVSRMLEE
+974 FSVCRMLEE
-983 ITHFKNENMEV
+983 ITHFKNENIEV

-1007 QSPNFEVQLKVREN
+1007 QSPNFETQLRIREN
-1021 VNYYEPCSTIAMA
+1021 VKYYEPCSTVAMA
-1034 VEAEI
+1034 IEAEI
-1039 PAIIGETM
+1039 PAIIGEPM
-1047 LAQNLIDRFKNY
+1047 LIQSLIDGFKNY
-1059 IVRPDE
+1059 IVRPDD
-1065 LEEMMGIACNS
+1065 LEKMMEI
-1076 CFVREY
+1076 
-1082 QNNKG
+1082 

>member
-1 MEASK
+1 MEAAK
-6 ERIIAQLELETQEYS
+6 ERMIAQLELETQEYS

-39 PGSGSNLYIFTCA
+39 PGSGNRLYIFTCA
-52 HVLDNLEE
+52 HVLDGLEE
-60 PFQIYSLL
+60 PFQIYSLF
-68 PLNREQELYRV
+68 PVNREQEIYQV
-79 EKLEAM
+79 EKLEAT

-100 AGGVIEHSI
+100 DEGVIVHSI

-119 KEISLETT
+119 EEISFETT
-127 DYVIGEARKG
+127 DYVIGEVHKG
-137 DGVLAQGFPGS
+137 DGVLAQGFPGR

-167 HNANDKEVLLWQIED
+167 HNAKDKEVLLWQIED
-182 AHVDSGN
+182 THVDPGN

-199 SPVWSLEANEKT
+199 SPVWSLEADEKT
-211 IVGLFTSGVGRSVY
+211 IVGLFTSGVGRSIY

-272 NEAQPEIRDF
+272 KEAQPEIRNL
-282 YDEWLVAQTEK
+282 YDEWLVVQTEK

-298 DDVKFQNAINT
+298 DDVKFQNAIDT

-322 SKKIACTH
+322 SKKVACTH
-330 IKHLLYCYEACLLDD
+330 MKHLLYCYEACLLDD

-359 LDGHDPLRWITFNFG
+359 LEGHDPLRWITFNFG
-374 KKQFK
+374 KNQFK
-379 EIIAFTEAL
+379 ETIAFTEAL
-388 LQKGNLDEKVK
+388 LQKSDLDERVK
-399 IIAEVY
+399 IVAEVY

-416 TVEETIGKFLDE
+416 PVEETIGKFLDE
-428 KECLTIKIEDM
+428 KECLNIKIEDM
-439 ETEALVYQML
+439 GTEALVYQML
-449 GYVYGEHYKQ
+449 GYVYGEHYTQ

-492 HDALRADN
+492 HDALKEDH

-527 ELYLQAM
+527 ELYLRAM

-539 GIIYDTFFF
+539 GILYDTFFF

-560 TLIKNSPNDVKIKRD
+560 ILIKNSPDDAKMKRD

-581 KIVCQSGYINLTQ
+581 KTVCQSGQIDLTQ
-594 FHYLTEEDKILLS
+594 FHHLTKADKILLS
-607 ILEEEHAM
+607 ILKEEQDA
-615 LHILDFKNPEVLR
+615 LHRLDFTNSEDLR
-628 RNSDLDQKLYAV
+628 RISNLDKKLYNV
-640 LNKAER
+640 IDKVEQN
-646 SLAKIDEKE
+646 LAKIDEKE

-663 FNLYR
+663 LNLYR
-668 WGKYLFGWNTIFNME
+668 WGKYLFGWNIIFNME
-683 RHLEYIRKNGKEEM
+683 RHLEFIQKNGKEEM
-697 VITFENF
+697 AITFENF

-718 YINSWKKNPCFELWK
+718 YIHSWEKNPCFELWK

-742 SMLDKADAM
+742 HMLDKADAM
-751 FETLFTEHTEYV
+751 FESLFTEHTEYV
-763 ESEPEYAFRAYISYI
+763 ESEPEYAFRAYIGYI
-778 LDYRRDLKKALHFY
+778 IDYRRDLRKALHFY
-792 MIHKD
+792 LLHKN

-824 FVEMRSVLVEQGLMS
+824 FVEMRNVLVEQGLMP
-839 ENEFHRISLVA
+839 ENEFHRISLIA

-859 AWKYFSKENPL
+859 AWKHFSKENPM
-870 FGKFDKAENEGVFL
+870 FGEFGQIENEGVFL
-884 TNEGARFLV
+884 TKEGAQFLV

-909 NIQGANAAKSLFEQE
+909 NIQGANAAKALFEQE

-948 TWGLYLLAVEEKLD
+948 VWGLYILAVEEKLE
-962 LLERFDQIYVTH
+962 LLEQFDSIYVTH
-974 FSVSRMLEE
+974 FSVCRMLEE
-983 ITHFKNENMEV
+983 ITHFKNENIEV

-1007 QSPNFEVQLKVREN
+1007 QSPNFETQLRIREN
-1021 VNYYEPCSTIAMA
+1021 VKYYEPCSTVAMA
-1034 VEAEI
+1034 IEAEI
-1039 PAIIGETM
+1039 PAIIGEPM
-1047 LAQNLIDRFKNY
+1047 LIQSLIDGFKNY
-1059 IVRPDE
+1059 IVRPDD
-1065 LEEMMGIACNS
+1065 LEKMMEI
-1076 CFVREY
+1076 
-1082 QNNKG
+1082 

>member
-1 MEASK
+1 MEAAK
-6 ERIIAQLELETQEYS
+6 ERMIAQLELETQEYS

-39 PGSGSNLYIFTCA
+39 PGSGNRLYIFTCA
-52 HVLDNLEE
+52 HVLDGLEE
-60 PFQIYSLL
+60 PFQIYSLF
-68 PLNREQELYRV
+68 PVNREQEIYQV

-100 AGGVIEHSI
+100 DEGVIVHSI

-119 KEISLETT
+119 EEISFETT
-127 DYVIGEARKG
+127 DYVIGEVHKG
-137 DGVLAQGFPGS
+137 DGVLAQGFPGR

-167 HNANDKEVLLWQIED
+167 HNAKDKEVLLWQIED
-182 AHVDSGN
+182 THVDPGN

-199 SPVWSLEANEKT
+199 SPVWSLEADEKT
-211 IVGLFTSGVGRSVY
+211 IVGLFTSGVGRSIY

-272 NEAQPEIRDF
+272 KEAQPEIRNL
-282 YDEWLVAQTEK
+282 YDEWLVVQTEK

-298 DDVKFQNAINT
+298 DDVKFQNAIDT

-322 SKKIACTH
+322 SKKVACTH
-330 IKHLLYCYEACLLDD
+330 MKHLLYCYEACLLDD

-359 LDGHDPLRWITFNFG
+359 LEGHDPLRWITFNFG
-374 KKQFK
+374 KNQFK
-379 EIIAFTEAL
+379 ETIAFTEAL
-388 LQKGNLDEKVK
+388 LQKSDLDERVK
-399 IIAEVY
+399 IVAEVY

-416 TVEETIGKFLDE
+416 PVEETIGKFLDE
-428 KECLTIKIEDM
+428 KECLNIKIEDM
-439 ETEALVYQML
+439 GTEALVYQML
-449 GYVYGEHYKQ
+449 GYVYGEHYTQ

-492 HDALRADN
+492 HDALKEDH

-527 ELYLQAM
+527 ELYLRAM

-539 GIIYDTFFF
+539 GILYDTFFF

-560 TLIKNSPNDVKIKRD
+560 ILIKNSPDDAKMKRD

-581 KIVCQSGYINLTQ
+581 KTVCQYGQIDLTQ
-594 FHYLTEEDKILLS
+594 FHHLTKADKILLS
-607 ILEEEHAM
+607 ILKEEQDA
-615 LHILDFKNPEVLR
+615 LHRLDFTNSEDLR
-628 RNSDLDQKLYAV
+628 RISNLDKKLYNV
-640 LNKAER
+640 IDKVEQN
-646 SLAKIDEKE
+646 LAKIDEKE

-663 FNLYR
+663 LNLYR
-668 WGKYLFGWNTIFNME
+668 WGKYLFGWNIIFNME
-683 RHLEYIRKNGKEEM
+683 RHLEFIQKNGKEEM
-697 VITFENF
+697 AITFENF

-718 YINSWKKNPCFELWK
+718 YIHSWEKNPCFELWK

-742 SMLDKADAM
+742 HMLDKADAM
-751 FETLFTEHTEYV
+751 FESLFTEHTEYV
-763 ESEPEYAFRAYISYI
+763 ESEPEYAFRAYIGYI
-778 LDYRRDLKKALHFY
+778 IDYRRDLRKALHFY
-792 MIHKD
+792 LLHKN

-824 FVEMRSVLVEQGLMS
+824 FVEMRNVLVEQGLMP
-839 ENEFHRISLVA
+839 ENEFHRISLIA

-859 AWKYFSKENPL
+859 AWKHFSKENPM
-870 FGKFDKAENEGVFL
+870 FGEFGQIENEGVFL
-884 TNEGARFLV
+884 TNEGAQFLV

-909 NIQGANAAKSLFEQE
+909 NIQGANAAKALFEQE

-948 TWGLYLLAVEEKLD
+948 VWGLYILAVEEKLE
-962 LLERFDQIYVTH
+962 LLEQFDSIYVTH
-974 FSVSRMLEE
+974 FSVCRMLEE
-983 ITHFKNENMEV
+983 ITHFKNENIEV

-1007 QSPNFEVQLKVREN
+1007 QSPNFETQLRIREN
-1021 VNYYEPCSTIAMA
+1021 VKYYEPCSTVAMA
-1034 VEAEI
+1034 IEAEI
-1039 PAIIGETM
+1039 PAIIGEPM
-1047 LAQNLIDRFKNY
+1047 LIQSLIDGFKNY
-1059 IVRPDE
+1059 IVRPDD
-1065 LEEMMGIACNS
+1065 LEKMMEI
-1076 CFVREY
+1076 
-1082 QNNKG
+1082 

>member
-1 MEASK
+1 MEAAK
-6 ERIIAQLELETQEYS
+6 ERMIAQLELETQEYS

-39 PGSGSNLYIFTCA
+39 PGSGNRLFIFTCA
-52 HVLDNLEE
+52 HVLDGLEE
-60 PFQIYSLL
+60 PFQMYSLF
-68 PLNREQELYRV
+68 PVNREQEIYQV
-79 EKLEAM
+79 EKLEAT

-100 AGGVIEHSI
+100 AEGVIVHSI

-119 KEISLETT
+119 EEISFETT
-127 DYVIGEARKG
+127 DYVIGEVHKG

-167 HNANDKEVLLWQIED
+167 HNAKDKEVLLWQIED
-182 AHVDSGN
+182 THVDSGN

-199 SPVWSLEANEKT
+199 SPVWSLEADEKT
-211 IVGLFTSGVGRSVY
+211 IVGLFTSGVGRSIY

-272 NEAQPEIRDF
+272 KEVQPEIRNL
-282 YDEWLVAQTEK
+282 YDEWLVVQTEK

-298 DDVKFQNAINT
+298 DDVKFQNAIDT

-322 SKKIACTH
+322 SKKVACTH

-359 LDGHDPLRWITFNFG
+359 LEGHDPLRWITFNFG

-379 EIIAFTEAL
+379 ETIAFTEAL
-388 LQKGNLDEKVK
+388 LQKGDLDERVK
-399 IIAEVY
+399 IVAEVY

-416 TVEETIGKFLDE
+416 PVEETIGKFLDE
-428 KECLTIKIEDM
+428 KECLNIKIEDM
-439 ETEALVYQML
+439 GTEAHVYQML

-492 HDALRADN
+492 HDALKEDH

-527 ELYLQAM
+527 ELYLRAM

-539 GIIYDTFFF
+539 GILYDTFFF

-560 TLIKNSPNDVKIKRD
+560 ILIKNSPDDAKMKRD
-575 FEMKYA
+575 FEMRYA
-581 KIVCQSGYINLTQ
+581 KTVCQSGQIDLTQ
-594 FHYLTEEDKILLS
+594 FHHLTKADKILLS
-607 ILEEEHAM
+607 ILKEEQDA
-615 LHILDFKNPEVLR
+615 LHRLDFTNSEDLR
-628 RNSDLDQKLYAV
+628 RISNLDKKLYNV
-640 LNKAER
+640 IDKVEQNLEQ
-646 SLAKIDEKE
+646 IDEKE

-663 FNLYR
+663 LNLYR
-668 WGKYLFGWNTIFNME
+668 WGKYLFGWNIIFNME
-683 RHLEYIRKNGKEEM
+683 RHLEFIQKNGKEEM
-697 VITFENF
+697 AITFENF

-718 YINSWKKNPCFELWK
+718 YIHSWEKNPCFELWK

-742 SMLDKADAM
+742 HMLDKADAM
-751 FETLFTEHTEYV
+751 FESLFTEHTEYV
-763 ESEPEYAFRAYISYI
+763 ESEPEYAFRAYIGYI
-778 LDYRRDLKKALHFY
+778 IDYRRDLRKALHFY
-792 MIHKD
+792 LLHKN

-824 FVEMRSVLVEQGLMS
+824 FVEMRNVLVEQGLMP
-839 ENEFHRISLVA
+839 ENEFHRISLIA

-859 AWKYFSKENPL
+859 AWKHFSKENPM
-870 FGKFDKAENEGVFL
+870 FGEFGQIENEGVFL
-884 TNEGARFLV
+884 TKEGAQFLV

-909 NIQGANAAKSLFEQE
+909 NIQGANAAKALFEQE

-948 TWGLYLLAVEEKLD
+948 VWGLYILAVEEKLE
-962 LLERFDQIYVTH
+962 LLEQFDSIYVTH
-974 FSVSRMLEE
+974 FSVCRMLEE
-983 ITHFKNENMEV
+983 ITHFKNENIEV

-1007 QSPNFEVQLKVREN
+1007 QSPNFETQLRIREN
-1021 VNYYEPCSTIAMA
+1021 VKYYEPCSTVAMA
-1034 VEAEI
+1034 IEAEI
-1039 PAIIGETM
+1039 PAIIGEPM
-1047 LAQNLIDRFKNY
+1047 LIQSLIDGFKNY
-1059 IVRPDE
+1059 IVRPDD
-1065 LEEMMGIACNS
+1065 LEKMMEI
-1076 CFVREY
+1076 
-1082 QNNKG
+1082 

>member
-39 PGSGSNLYIFTCA
+39 PGSGNRLYIFTCA
-52 HVLDNLEE
+52 HVLDGLEE
-60 PFQIYSLL
+60 PFQIYSLF
-68 PLNREQELYRV
+68 PVNREQEIYQV
-79 EKLEAM
+79 EKLEAT

-100 AGGVIEHSI
+100 DEGVIVHSI

-119 KEISLETT
+119 EEISFETT
-127 DYVIGEARKG
+127 DYVIGEVHKG

-167 HNANDKEVLLWQIED
+167 HNAKDKEVLLWQIED
-182 AHVDSGN
+182 THVDPGN

-199 SPVWSLEANEKT
+199 SPVWSLEADEKT
-211 IVGLFTSGVGRSVY
+211 IVGLFTSGVGRSIY

-272 NEAQPEIRDF
+272 KEAQPEIRNL
-282 YDEWLVAQTEK
+282 YDEWLVVQTEK

-298 DDVKFQNAINT
+298 DDVKFQNAIDT

-322 SKKIACTH
+322 SKKVACTH
-330 IKHLLYCYEACLLDD
+330 MKHLLYCYEACLLDD

-359 LDGHDPLRWITFNFG
+359 LEGHDPLRWITFNFG

-379 EIIAFTEAL
+379 ETIAFTEAL
-388 LQKGNLDEKVK
+388 LQKSDLDERVK
-399 IIAEVY
+399 IVAEVY

-416 TVEETIGKFLDE
+416 PVEETIGKFLDE
-428 KECLTIKIEDM
+428 KECLNIKIEDM
-439 ETEALVYQML
+439 GTEALVYQML

-492 HDALRADN
+492 HDALKEDH

-527 ELYLQAM
+527 ELYLRAM

-539 GIIYDTFFF
+539 GILYDTFFF

-560 TLIKNSPNDVKIKRD
+560 ILIKNSPDDAKMKRD
-575 FEMKYA
+575 FEMRYA
-581 KIVCQSGYINLTQ
+581 KTVCQSGQIDLTQ
-594 FHYLTEEDKILLS
+594 FHHLTKADKILLS
-607 ILEEEHAM
+607 ILKEEQDA
-615 LHILDFKNPEVLR
+615 LHRLDFTNSEDLR
-628 RNSDLDQKLYAV
+628 RISNLDKKLYNV
-640 LNKAER
+640 IDKVEQNLEQ
-646 SLAKIDEKE
+646 IDEKE

-663 FNLYR
+663 LNLYR
-668 WGKYLFGWNTIFNME
+668 WGKYLFGWNIIFNME
-683 RHLEYIRKNGKEEM
+683 RHLEFIQKNGKEEM
-697 VITFENF
+697 AITFENF

-718 YINSWKKNPCFELWK
+718 YIHSWEKNPCFELWK

-742 SMLDKADAM
+742 HMLDKADAM
-751 FETLFTEHTEYV
+751 FESLFTEHTEYV
-763 ESEPEYAFRAYISYI
+763 ESEPEYAFRAYIGYI
-778 LDYRRDLKKALHFY
+778 IDYRRDLRKALHFY
-792 MIHKD
+792 LLHKN

-824 FVEMRSVLVEQGLMS
+824 FVEMRNVLVEQGLMP
-839 ENEFHRISLVA
+839 ENEFHRISLIA

-859 AWKYFSKENPL
+859 AWKHFSKENPM
-870 FGKFDKAENEGVFL
+870 FGEFGQIENEGVFL
-884 TNEGARFLV
+884 TKEGAQFLV

-909 NIQGANAAKSLFEQE
+909 NIQGANAAKALFKRE

-948 TWGLYLLAVEEKLD
+948 VWGLYLLAVEEKLE
-962 LLERFDQIYVTH
+962 LLEQFDSIYVTH
-974 FSVSRMLEE
+974 FSVYRMLEE
-983 ITHFKNENMEV
+983 ITHFKNENIEV

-1007 QSPNFEVQLKVREN
+1007 QSPNFETQLRIREN
-1021 VNYYEPCSTIAMA
+1021 VKYYEPCSTVAMA
-1034 VEAEI
+1034 IEAEI
-1039 PAIIGETM
+1039 PAIIGEPM
-1047 LAQNLIDRFKNY
+1047 LIQSLIDGFKNY
-1059 IVRPDE
+1059 IVRPDD
-1065 LEEMMGIACNS
+1065 LEKMMEI
-1076 CFVREY
+1076 
-1082 QNNKG
+1082 

>member
-1 MEASK
+1 MEAAK
-6 ERIIAQLELETQEYS
+6 ERMIAQLELETQEYS

-39 PGSGSNLYIFTCA
+39 PGSGNRLYIFTCA
-52 HVLDNLEE
+52 HVLDGLEE
-60 PFQIYSLL
+60 PFQMYSLF
-68 PLNREQELYRV
+68 PVNREQEIYQV
-79 EKLEAM
+79 EKLEAT

-100 AGGVIEHSI
+100 AEGVIVHSI

-119 KEISLETT
+119 EEISFETT
-127 DYVIGEARKG
+127 DYVIGEVHKG

-167 HNANDKEVLLWQIED
+167 HNAKDKEVLLWQIED
-182 AHVDSGN
+182 THVDSGN

-199 SPVWSLEANEKT
+199 SPVWSLEADEKT
-211 IVGLFTSGVGRSVY
+211 IVGLFTSGVGRSIY

-272 NEAQPEIRDF
+272 KEVQPEIRNL
-282 YDEWLVAQTEK
+282 YDEWLVVQTEK

-298 DDVKFQNAINT
+298 DDVKFQNAIDT

-322 SKKIACTH
+322 SKKVACTH

-359 LDGHDPLRWITFNFG
+359 LEGHDPLRWITFNFG

-379 EIIAFTEAL
+379 ETIAFTEAL
-388 LQKGNLDEKVK
+388 LQKGDLDERVK
-399 IIAEVY
+399 IVAEVY

-416 TVEETIGKFLDE
+416 PVEETIGKFLDE
-428 KECLTIKIEDM
+428 KECLNIKIEDM
-439 ETEALVYQML
+439 GTEAHVYQML

-492 HDALRADN
+492 HDALKEDH

-527 ELYLQAM
+527 ELYLRAM

-539 GIIYDTFFF
+539 GILYDTFFF

-560 TLIKNSPNDVKIKRD
+560 ILIKNSPDDAKMKRD
-575 FEMKYA
+575 FEMRYA
-581 KIVCQSGYINLTQ
+581 KTVCQYGQIDLTQ
-594 FHYLTEEDKILLS
+594 FHHLTKADKILLS
-607 ILEEEHAM
+607 ILKEEQDA
-615 LHILDFKNPEVLR
+615 LHRLDFTNSEDLR
-628 RNSDLDQKLYAV
+628 RISNLDKKLYKKLYNV
-640 LNKAER
+640 IDKVEQN
-646 SLAKIDEKE
+646 LAKIDEKE

-663 FNLYR
+663 LNLYR
-668 WGKYLFGWNTIFNME
+668 WGKYLFGWNIIFNME
-683 RHLEYIRKNGKEEM
+683 RHLEFIQKNGKEEM
-697 VITFENF
+697 AITFENF

-718 YINSWKKNPCFELWK
+718 YIHSWEKNPCFELWK

-742 SMLDKADAM
+742 HMLDKADAM
-751 FETLFTEHTEYV
+751 FESLFTEHTEYV
-763 ESEPEYAFRAYISYI
+763 ESEPEYAFRAYIGYI
-778 LDYRRDLKKALHFY
+778 IDYQRDLKKALHFY
-792 MIHKD
+792 LLHKN

-824 FVEMRSVLVEQGLMS
+824 FVEMRNVLVEQGLMS
-839 ENEFHRISLVA
+839 ENEFHRISLIA

-859 AWKYFSKENPL
+859 AWKHFSKENPM
-870 FGKFDKAENEGVFL
+870 FGEFGQIENEGVFL
-884 TNEGARFLV
+884 TKEGAQFLV

-909 NIQGANAAKSLFEQE
+909 NIQGANAAKALFEQE

-948 TWGLYLLAVEEKLD
+948 VWGLYILAVEEKLE
-962 LLERFDQIYVTH
+962 LLEQFDSIYVTH
-974 FSVSRMLEE
+974 FSVCRMLEE
-983 ITHFKNENMEV
+983 ITHFKNENIEV

-1007 QSPNFEVQLKVREN
+1007 QSPNFETQLRIREN
-1021 VNYYEPCSTIAMA
+1021 VKYYEPCSTVAMA
-1034 VEAEI
+1034 IEAEI
-1039 PAIIGETM
+1039 PAIIGEPM
-1047 LAQNLIDRFKNY
+1047 LIQSLIDGFKNY
-1059 IVRPDE
+1059 IVRPDD
-1065 LEEMMGIACNS
+1065 LEKMMEI
-1076 CFVREY
+1076 
-1082 QNNKG
+1082 

>member
-1 MEASK
+1 MEAAK
-6 ERIIAQLELETQEYS
+6 ERMIAQLELETQEYS

-39 PGSGSNLYIFTCA
+39 PGSGNRLYIFTCA
-52 HVLDNLEE
+52 HVLDGLEE
-60 PFQIYSLL
+60 PFQIYSLF
-68 PLNREQELYRV
+68 PVNREQEIYQV
-79 EKLEAM
+79 EKLEAT

-100 AGGVIEHSI
+100 DEGVIVHSI

-119 KEISLETT
+119 EEISFETT
-127 DYVIGEARKG
+127 DYVIGEVHKG
-137 DGVLAQGFPGS
+137 DGVLAQGFPES

-167 HNANDKEVLLWQIED
+167 HNAKDKEVLLWQIED
-182 AHVDSGN
+182 AHVDPGN

-199 SPVWSLEANEKT
+199 SPVWSLEADEKT
-211 IVGLFTSGVGRSVY
+211 IVGLFTSGVGRSIY

-250 SRILGIPNE
+250 SRIIGIPNE

-272 NEAQPEIRDF
+272 KEAQPEIRNL
-282 YDEWLVAQTEK
+282 YDEWLVVQTEK

-298 DDVKFQNAINT
+298 DDVKFQNAIDT
-309 AKMAIKDQRFEKC
+309 AKMAINDQRFEKC

-330 IKHLLYCYEACLLDD
+330 MKHLLYCYEACLLDD

-359 LDGHDPLRWITFNFG
+359 LEGHDPLRWITFNFG

-379 EIIAFTEAL
+379 ETIAFTEAL
-388 LQKGNLDEKVK
+388 LQKGDLDERVK
-399 IIAEVY
+399 IVAEVY

-416 TVEETIGKFLDE
+416 PVEETIGKFLDE
-428 KECLTIKIEDM
+428 KECLNIKIEDM
-439 ETEALVYQML
+439 GTEALVYQML

-492 HDALRADN
+492 HDALKEDH

-527 ELYLQAM
+527 ELYLRAM

-539 GIIYDTFFF
+539 GILYDTFFF

-560 TLIKNSPNDVKIKRD
+560 ILIKNSPDDAKMKRD

-581 KIVCQSGYINLTQ
+581 KTVCQSGQIDLAQ
-594 FHYLTEEDKILLS
+594 FHHLTKADKILLS
-607 ILEEEHAM
+607 ILKEEQDA
-615 LHILDFKNPEVLR
+615 LHRFDFTNSEDLR
-628 RNSDLDQKLYAV
+628 RISNLDKKLYNV
-640 LNKAER
+640 IDKVEQNLEQ
-646 SLAKIDEKE
+646 IDEKE

-663 FNLYR
+663 LNLYR
-668 WGKYLFGWNTIFNME
+668 WGKYLFGWNIIFNME
-683 RHLEYIRKNGKEEM
+683 RHLEFIQKNGKEEM
-697 VITFENF
+697 AITFENF

-718 YINSWKKNPCFELWK
+718 YIHSWEKNPCFELWK

-742 SMLDKADAM
+742 HMLDKADAM
-751 FETLFTEHTEYV
+751 FESLFTEHTEYV
-763 ESEPEYAFRAYISYI
+763 ESEPEYAFRAYIGYI
-778 LDYRRDLKKALHFY
+778 IDYQRDLRKALHFY
-792 MIHKD
+792 LLHKN

-824 FVEMRSVLVEQGLMS
+824 FVEMRNVLVEQGLMP
-839 ENEFHRISLVA
+839 ENEFHRISLIA

-859 AWKYFSKENPL
+859 AWKHFSKENPM
-870 FGKFDKAENEGVFL
+870 FGEFGQIENEGVFL
-884 TNEGARFLV
+884 TKEGAQFLV

-909 NIQGANAAKSLFEQE
+909 NIQEANAAKALFKRE

-948 TWGLYLLAVEEKLD
+948 VWGLYLLAVEEKLE
-962 LLERFDQIYVTH
+962 LLEKFDQVYVTH
-974 FSVSRMLEE
+974 FSVCRMLEE
-983 ITHFKNENMEV
+983 ITHFKNENIEV
-994 ILAYLESAEHVKL
+994 ILEYLESAEHVKL
-1007 QSPNFEVQLKVREN
+1007 QSPNFETQLRIREN
-1021 VNYYEPCSTIAMA
+1021 VKYYEPCSTVAMA
-1034 VEAEI
+1034 IEAEI
-1039 PAIIGETM
+1039 PAIIGEPM
-1047 LAQNLIDRFKNY
+1047 LIQSLIDGFKNY
-1059 IVRPDE
+1059 IVRPDD
-1065 LEEMMGIACNS
+1065 LEKMMEI
-1076 CFVREY
+1076 
-1082 QNNKG
+1082 

>member
-1 MEASK
+1 MEAAK
-6 ERIIAQLELETQEYS
+6 ERMIAQLELETQEYS

-39 PGSGSNLYIFTCA
+39 PGSGNHLYIFTCA
-52 HVLDNLEE
+52 HVLDGLEE
-60 PFQIYSLL
+60 PFQIYSLF
-68 PLNREQELYRV
+68 PVNREQEIYQV
-79 EKLEAM
+79 EKLEAT

-100 AGGVIEHSI
+100 DEGVIVHSI

-119 KEISLETT
+119 KEISFETT
-127 DYVIGEARKG
+127 DYVIGEVHKG

-167 HNANDKEVLLWQIED
+167 HNAKDKEVLLWQIED
-182 AHVDSGN
+182 THVDPGN

-199 SPVWSLEANEKT
+199 SPVWSLEADEKT
-211 IVGLFTSGVGRSVY
+211 IVGLFTSGVGRSIY

-272 NEAQPEIRDF
+272 KEAQPEIRNL
-282 YDEWLVAQTEK
+282 YDEWLVVQTEK

-298 DDVKFQNAINT
+298 DDVKFQNAIDT

-322 SKKIACTH
+322 SKKVACTH

-359 LDGHDPLRWITFNFG
+359 LEGHDPLRWITFNFG
-374 KKQFK
+374 KNQFK
-379 EIIAFTEAL
+379 ETIAFTEAL
-388 LQKGNLDEKVK
+388 LQKSDLDERVK
-399 IIAEVY
+399 IVAEVY

-416 TVEETIGKFLDE
+416 PVEETIGKFLDE
-428 KECLTIKIEDM
+428 KECLNIKIEDM
-439 ETEALVYQML
+439 GTEALVYQML

-492 HDALRADN
+492 HDALKEDH

-527 ELYLQAM
+527 ELYLRAM

-560 TLIKNSPNDVKIKRD
+560 ILIKNSPDDAKMKRD

-581 KIVCQSGYINLTQ
+581 KTVCQSGQIDLTQ
-594 FHYLTEEDKILLS
+594 FHHLTKADKILLS
-607 ILEEEHAM
+607 ILKEEQDA
-615 LHILDFKNPEVLR
+615 LHRLDFTNSEDLR
-628 RNSDLDQKLYAV
+628 RISNLDKKLYNV
-640 LNKAER
+640 IDKVEQNLEQ
-646 SLAKIDEKE
+646 IDEKE

-663 FNLYR
+663 LNLYR
-668 WGKYLFGWNTIFNME
+668 WGKYLFGWNIIFNME
-683 RHLEYIRKNGKEEM
+683 RHLEFIQKNGKEEM
-697 VITFENF
+697 AITFENF

-718 YINSWKKNPCFELWK
+718 YIHSWEKNPCFELWK

-742 SMLDKADAM
+742 HMLDKADAM
-751 FETLFTEHTEYV
+751 FESLFTEHTEYV
-763 ESEPEYAFRAYISYI
+763 ESEPEYAFRAYIGYI
-778 LDYRRDLKKALHFY
+778 IDYQRDLKKALHFY
-792 MIHKD
+792 LLHKN

-824 FVEMRSVLVEQGLMS
+824 FVEMRNVLVEQGLMP
-839 ENEFHRISLVA
+839 ENEFHRISLIA

-859 AWKYFSKENPL
+859 AWKHFSKENPM
-870 FGKFDKAENEGVFL
+870 FGEFGQIENEGVFL
-884 TNEGARFLV
+884 TKEGAQFLV

-909 NIQGANAAKSLFEQE
+909 NIQGANAAKALFKRE

-948 TWGLYLLAVEEKLD
+948 VWGLYLLAVEEKLE
-962 LLERFDQIYVTH
+962 LLEQFDSIYVTH
-974 FSVSRMLEE
+974 FSVYRMLEE
-983 ITHFKNENMEV
+983 ITHFKNENIEV

-1007 QSPNFEVQLKVREN
+1007 QSPNFETQLRIREN
-1021 VNYYEPCSTIAMA
+1021 VKYYEPCSTVAMA
-1034 VEAEI
+1034 IEAEI

-1047 LAQNLIDRFKNY
+1047 LIQSLIDGFKNY
-1059 IVRPDE
+1059 IVRPDD
-1065 LEEMMGIACNS
+1065 LEKMMEI
-1076 CFVREY
+1076 
-1082 QNNKG
+1082 

>member
-1 MEASK
+1 MEAAK
-6 ERIIAQLELETQEYS
+6 ERMIAQLELETQEYS

-39 PGSGSNLYIFTCA
+39 PGSGNRLYIFTCA
-52 HVLDNLEE
+52 HVLDGLEE
-60 PFQIYSLL
+60 PFQMYSLF
-68 PLNREQELYRV
+68 PVNREQEIYQV
-79 EKLEAM
+79 EKLEAT

-100 AGGVIEHSI
+100 AEGVIVHSI

-119 KEISLETT
+119 EEISFETT
-127 DYVIGEARKG
+127 DYVIGEVHKG

-167 HNANDKEVLLWQIED
+167 HNAKDKEVLLWQIED
-182 AHVDSGN
+182 THVDSGN

-199 SPVWSLEANEKT
+199 SPVWSLEADEKT
-211 IVGLFTSGVGRSVY
+211 IVGLFTSGVGRSIY

-272 NEAQPEIRDF
+272 KEVQPEIRNL
-282 YDEWLVAQTEK
+282 YDEWLVVQTEK

-298 DDVKFQNAINT
+298 DDVKFQNAIDT

-322 SKKIACTH
+322 SKKVACTH

-359 LDGHDPLRWITFNFG
+359 LEGHAPLRWITFNFG

-379 EIIAFTEAL
+379 ETIAFTEAL
-388 LQKGNLDEKVK
+388 LQKGDLDERVK
-399 IIAEVY
+399 IVAEVY

-416 TVEETIGKFLDE
+416 PVEETIGKFLDE
-428 KECLTIKIEDM
+428 KECLNIKIEDM
-439 ETEALVYQML
+439 GTEAHVYQML

-492 HDALRADN
+492 HDALKEDH

-527 ELYLQAM
+527 ELYLRAM

-539 GIIYDTFFF
+539 GILYDTFFF

-560 TLIKNSPNDVKIKRD
+560 ILIKNSPDDAKMKRD
-575 FEMKYA
+575 FEMRYA
-581 KIVCQSGYINLTQ
+581 KTVCQYEQIDLTQ
-594 FHYLTEEDKILLS
+594 FHHLTKADKILLS
-607 ILEEEHAM
+607 ILKEEQDA
-615 LHILDFKNPEVLR
+615 LHRLDFTNSEDLR
-628 RNSDLDQKLYAV
+628 RISNLDKKLYNV
-640 LNKAER
+640 IDKVEQN
-646 SLAKIDEKE
+646 LAKIDEKE

-663 FNLYR
+663 LNLYR
-668 WGKYLFGWNTIFNME
+668 WGKYLFGWNIIFNME
-683 RHLEYIRKNGKEEM
+683 RHLEFIQKNGKEEM
-697 VITFENF
+697 AITFENF

-718 YINSWKKNPCFELWK
+718 YIHSWEKNPCFELWK

-742 SMLDKADAM
+742 HMLDKADAM
-751 FETLFTEHTEYV
+751 FESLFTEHTEYV
-763 ESEPEYAFRAYISYI
+763 ESEPEYAFRAYIGYI
-778 LDYRRDLKKALHFY
+778 IDYQRDLKKALHFY
-792 MIHKD
+792 LLHKN

-824 FVEMRSVLVEQGLMS
+824 FVEMRNVLVEQGLMS
-839 ENEFHRISLVA
+839 ENEFHRISLIA

-859 AWKYFSKENPL
+859 AWKHFSKENPM
-870 FGKFDKAENEGVFL
+870 FGEFGQIENEGVFL
-884 TNEGARFLV
+884 TKEGAQFLV

-909 NIQGANAAKSLFEQE
+909 NIQGANAAKALFEQE

-948 TWGLYLLAVEEKLD
+948 VWGLYILAVEEKLE
-962 LLERFDQIYVTH
+962 LLEQFDSIYVTH
-974 FSVSRMLEE
+974 FSVCRMLEE
-983 ITHFKNENMEV
+983 ITHFKNENIEV

-1007 QSPNFEVQLKVREN
+1007 QSPNFETQLRIREN
-1021 VNYYEPCSTIAMA
+1021 VKYYEPCSTVAMA
-1034 VEAEI
+1034 IEAEI
-1039 PAIIGETM
+1039 PAIIGEPM
-1047 LAQNLIDRFKNY
+1047 LIQSLIDGFKNY
-1059 IVRPDE
+1059 IVRPDD
-1065 LEEMMGIACNS
+1065 LEKMMEI
-1076 CFVREY
+1076 
-1082 QNNKG
+1082 

>member
-1 MEASK
+1 MEAAK
-6 ERIIAQLELETQEYS
+6 ERMIAQLELETQEYS

-39 PGSGSNLYIFTCA
+39 PGSGNRLYIFTCA
-52 HVLDNLEE
+52 HVLDGLEE
-60 PFQIYSLL
+60 PFQMYSLF
-68 PLNREQELYRV
+68 PVNREQEIYQV
-79 EKLEAM
+79 EKLEAT

-100 AGGVIEHSI
+100 AEGVIVHSI

-119 KEISLETT
+119 EEISFETT
-127 DYVIGEARKG
+127 DYVIGEVHKG

-167 HNANDKEVLLWQIED
+167 HNAKDKEVLLWQIED
-182 AHVDSGN
+182 THVDSGN

-199 SPVWSLEANEKT
+199 SPVWSLEADEKT
-211 IVGLFTSGVGRSVY
+211 IVGLFTSGVGRSIY

-272 NEAQPEIRDF
+272 KEVQPEIRNL
-282 YDEWLVAQTEK
+282 YDEWLVVQTEK

-298 DDVKFQNAINT
+298 DDVKFQNAIDT

-322 SKKIACTH
+322 SKKVACTH

-359 LDGHDPLRWITFNFG
+359 LEGHDPLRWITFNFG

-379 EIIAFTEAL
+379 ETIAFTEAL
-388 LQKGNLDEKVK
+388 LQKGDLDERVK
-399 IIAEVY
+399 IVAEVY

-416 TVEETIGKFLDE
+416 PVEETIGKFLDE
-428 KECLTIKIEDM
+428 KECLNIKIEDM
-439 ETEALVYQML
+439 GTEAHVYQML

-492 HDALRADN
+492 HDALKEDH

-527 ELYLQAM
+527 ELYLRAM

-539 GIIYDTFFF
+539 GILYDTFFF

-560 TLIKNSPNDVKIKRD
+560 ILIKNSPDDAKMKRD
-575 FEMKYA
+575 FEMRYA
-581 KIVCQSGYINLTQ
+581 KTVCQYEQIDLTQ
-594 FHYLTEEDKILLS
+594 FHHLTKADKILLS
-607 ILEEEHAM
+607 ILKEEQDA
-615 LHILDFKNPEVLR
+615 LHRLDFTNSEDLR
-628 RNSDLDQKLYAV
+628 RISNLDKKLYNV
-640 LNKAER
+640 IDKVEQN
-646 SLAKIDEKE
+646 LAKIDEKE

-663 FNLYR
+663 LNLYR
-668 WGKYLFGWNTIFNME
+668 WGKYLFGWNIIFNME
-683 RHLEYIRKNGKEEM
+683 RHLEFIQKNGKEEM
-697 VITFENF
+697 AITFENF

-718 YINSWKKNPCFELWK
+718 YIHSWEKNPCFELWK

-742 SMLDKADAM
+742 HMLDKADAM
-751 FETLFTEHTEYV
+751 FESLFTEHTEYV
-763 ESEPEYAFRAYISYI
+763 ESEPEYAFRAYIGYI
-778 LDYRRDLKKALHFY
+778 IDYQRDLKKALHFY
-792 MIHKD
+792 LLHKN

-824 FVEMRSVLVEQGLMS
+824 FVEMRNVLVEQGLMS
-839 ENEFHRISLVA
+839 ENEFHRISLIA

-859 AWKYFSKENPL
+859 AWKHFSKENPM
-870 FGKFDKAENEGVFL
+870 FGEFGQIENEGVFL
-884 TNEGARFLV
+884 TKEGAQFLV

-909 NIQGANAAKSLFEQE
+909 NIQGANAAKALFEQE

-948 TWGLYLLAVEEKLD
+948 VWGLYILAVEEKLE
-962 LLERFDQIYVTH
+962 LLEQFDSIYVTH
-974 FSVSRMLEE
+974 FSVCRMLEE
-983 ITHFKNENMEV
+983 ITHFKNENIEV

-1007 QSPNFEVQLKVREN
+1007 QSPNFETQLRIREN
-1021 VNYYEPCSTIAMA
+1021 VKYYEPCSTVAMA
-1034 VEAEI
+1034 IEAEI
-1039 PAIIGETM
+1039 PAIIGEPM
-1047 LAQNLIDRFKNY
+1047 LIQSLIDGFKNY
-1059 IVRPDE
+1059 IVRPDD
-1065 LEEMMGIACNS
+1065 LEKMMEI
-1076 CFVREY
+1076 
-1082 QNNKG
+1082 

>member
-1 MEASK
+1 MEAAK
-6 ERIIAQLELETQEYS
+6 ERMIAQLELETQEYS

-39 PGSGSNLYIFTCA
+39 PGSGNRLYIFTCA
-52 HVLDNLEE
+52 HVLDGLEE
-60 PFQIYSLL
+60 PFQIYSLF
-68 PLNREQELYRV
+68 PVNREQEIYQV
-79 EKLEAM
+79 EKLEAT

-100 AGGVIEHSI
+100 DEGIIVHSI

-119 KEISLETT
+119 EEISFETT
-127 DYVIGEARKG
+127 DYVIGEVHKG

-167 HNANDKEVLLWQIED
+167 HNAKDKEVLLWQIED
-182 AHVDSGN
+182 THVDHGN

-199 SPVWSLEANEKT
+199 SPVWSLEADEKT
-211 IVGLFTSGVGRSVY
+211 IVGLFTSGVGRSIY

-259 EIAPQKDNPTYIS
+259 EIAPQKDNPTYVS
-272 NEAQPEIRDF
+272 KEAQPEIRNL
-282 YDEWLVAQTEK
+282 YDEWLVVQTEK

-298 DDVKFQNAINT
+298 DDVKFQNAIDT

-322 SKKIACTH
+322 SKKVACTH
-330 IKHLLYCYEACLLDD
+330 MKHLLYCYEACLLDD

-359 LDGHDPLRWITFNFG
+359 LDEPDPLRWITFNFG

-379 EIIAFTEAL
+379 EIIVFTEAL
-388 LQKGNLDEKVK
+388 LQKDNLDEKVK

-405 ASISRAYVEDA
+405 ASISRAYAEDA
-416 TVEETIGKFLDE
+416 PVEETIGKFLDE

-439 ETEALVYQML
+439 ETEAHVYQML

-492 HDALRADN
+492 HDALKEDH

-527 ELYLQAM
+527 ELYLRAM

-539 GIIYDTFFF
+539 GILYDTFFF

-560 TLIKNSPNDVKIKRD
+560 ILIKNSPDDAKMKRD

-581 KIVCQSGYINLTQ
+581 KTVCQSGQIDLTQ
-594 FHYLTEEDKILLS
+594 FHHLTKADKILLS
-607 ILEEEHAM
+607 ILKEEQDA
-615 LHILDFKNPEVLR
+615 LHRLDFTNSEDLR
-628 RNSDLDQKLYAV
+628 RISNLDKKLYNV
-640 LNKAER
+640 IDKVEQNLEQ
-646 SLAKIDEKE
+646 IDEKE

-663 FNLYR
+663 LNLYR
-668 WGKYLFGWNTIFNME
+668 WGKYLFGWNIIFNME
-683 RHLEYIRKNGKEEM
+683 RHLEFIQKNGKEEM
-697 VITFENF
+697 AITFENF

-718 YINSWKKNPCFELWK
+718 YVHSWEKNPCFELWK
-733 EILQFYKRN
+733 KILQFYKRN
-742 SMLDKADAM
+742 HMLDKADAM
-751 FETLFTEHTEYV
+751 FESLFTEHTEYV
-763 ESEPEYAFRAYISYI
+763 ESEPEYAFRAYIGYI
-778 LDYRRDLKKALHFY
+778 LDYQRDLKKALHFY
-792 MIHKD
+792 LLHKD

-824 FVEMRSVLVEQGLMS
+824 FVEMRNVLVEQGLMP
-839 ENEFHRISLVA
+839 ENEFHRISLIA
-850 YMCNLDSEN
+850 YMCNLDSKN
-859 AWKYFSKENPL
+859 AWKHFSKENPM
-870 FGKFDKAENEGVFL
+870 FGEFRQIENEGVLL
-884 TNEGARFLV
+884 TKEGAQFLV

-909 NIQGANAAKSLFEQE
+909 NIQGANAAKALFKRE

-948 TWGLYLLAVEEKLD
+948 VWGLYLLAVEEKLE
-962 LLERFDQIYVTH
+962 LLEQFDSIYVTH
-974 FSVSRMLEE
+974 FSVYRMLEE
-983 ITHFKNENMEV
+983 ITHFKNENIEV

-1007 QSPNFEVQLKVREN
+1007 QSPNFETQLRIREN
-1021 VNYYEPCSTIAMA
+1021 VKYYEPCSTVAMA
-1034 VEAEI
+1034 IEAEI
-1039 PAIIGETM
+1039 PAIIGEPM
-1047 LAQNLIDRFKNY
+1047 LIQSLIDGFKNY
-1059 IVRPDE
+1059 IVRPDD
-1065 LEEMMGIACNS
+1065 LEKMMEI
-1076 CFVREY
+1076 
-1082 QNNKG
+1082 

>member
-1 MEASK
+1 MEAAK
-6 ERIIAQLELETQEYS
+6 ERMIVQLELETQEYS

-39 PGSGSNLYIFTCA
+39 PGSGNRLYIFTCA
-52 HVLDNLEE
+52 HVLDGLEE
-60 PFQIYSLL
+60 PFQIYSLF
-68 PLNREQELYRV
+68 PVNREQEIYQV

-100 AGGVIEHSI
+100 DEGVIVHSI

-119 KEISLETT
+119 EEISFETT
-127 DYVIGEARKG
+127 DYVIGEVHKG
-137 DGVLAQGFPGS
+137 DGVLAQGFPGR

-167 HNANDKEVLLWQIED
+167 HNAKDKEVLLWQIED
-182 AHVDSGN
+182 THVDPGN

-199 SPVWSLEANEKT
+199 SPVWSLEADEKT
-211 IVGLFTSGVGRSVY
+211 IVGLFTSGVGRSIY

-272 NEAQPEIRDF
+272 KEAQPEIRNL
-282 YDEWLVAQTEK
+282 YDEWLVVQTEK

-298 DDVKFQNAINT
+298 DDVKFQNAIDT

-322 SKKIACTH
+322 SKKVACTH
-330 IKHLLYCYEACLLDD
+330 MKHLLYCYEACLLDD

-359 LDGHDPLRWITFNFG
+359 LEGHDPLRWITFNFG
-374 KKQFK
+374 KNQFK
-379 EIIAFTEAL
+379 ETIAFTEAL
-388 LQKGNLDEKVK
+388 LQKSDLDERVK
-399 IIAEVY
+399 IVAEVY

-416 TVEETIGKFLDE
+416 PVEETIGKFLDE
-428 KECLTIKIEDM
+428 KECLNIKIEDM
-439 ETEALVYQML
+439 GTEALVYQML
-449 GYVYGEHYKQ
+449 GYVYGEHYTQ

-492 HDALRADN
+492 HDALKEDH

-527 ELYLQAM
+527 ELYLRAM

-539 GIIYDTFFF
+539 GILYDTFFF

-560 TLIKNSPNDVKIKRD
+560 ILIKNSPDDAKMKRD

-581 KIVCQSGYINLTQ
+581 KTVCQSGQIDLTQ
-594 FHYLTEEDKILLS
+594 FHHLTKADKILLS
-607 ILEEEHAM
+607 ILKEEQDA
-615 LHILDFKNPEVLR
+615 LHRLDFTNSEDLR
-628 RNSDLDQKLYAV
+628 RISNLDKKLYNV
-640 LNKAER
+640 IDKVEQN
-646 SLAKIDEKE
+646 LAKIDEKE

-663 FNLYR
+663 LNLYR
-668 WGKYLFGWNTIFNME
+668 WGKYLFGWNIIFNME
-683 RHLEYIRKNGKEEM
+683 RHLEFIQKNGKEEM
-697 VITFENF
+697 AITFENF

-718 YINSWKKNPCFELWK
+718 YIHSWEKNPCFELWK

-742 SMLDKADAM
+742 HMLDKADAM
-751 FETLFTEHTEYV
+751 FESLFTEHTEYV
-763 ESEPEYAFRAYISYI
+763 ESEPEYAFRAYIGYI
-778 LDYRRDLKKALHFY
+778 IDYRRDLRKALHFY
-792 MIHKD
+792 LLHKN

-824 FVEMRSVLVEQGLMS
+824 FVEMRNVLVEQGLMP
-839 ENEFHRISLVA
+839 ENEFHRISLIA

-859 AWKYFSKENPL
+859 AWKHFSKENPM
-870 FGKFDKAENEGVFL
+870 FGEFGQIENEGVFL
-884 TNEGARFLV
+884 TKEGAQFLV

-909 NIQGANAAKSLFEQE
+909 NIQGANAAKALFEQE

-948 TWGLYLLAVEEKLD
+948 VWGLYILAVEEKLE
-962 LLERFDQIYVTH
+962 LLEQFDSIYVTH
-974 FSVSRMLEE
+974 FSVCRMLEE
-983 ITHFKNENMEV
+983 ITHFKNENIEV

-1007 QSPNFEVQLKVREN
+1007 QSPNFETQLRIREN
-1021 VNYYEPCSTIAMA
+1021 VKYYEPCSTVAMA
-1034 VEAEI
+1034 IEAEI
-1039 PAIIGETM
+1039 PAIIGEPM
-1047 LAQNLIDRFKNY
+1047 LIQSLIDGFKNY
-1059 IVRPDE
+1059 IVRPDD
-1065 LEEMMGIACNS
+1065 LEKMMEI
-1076 CFVREY
+1076 
-1082 QNNKG
+1082 

>member
-1 MEASK
+1 MEAAK
-6 ERIIAQLELETQEYS
+6 ERMIAQLELETQEYS

-39 PGSGSNLYIFTCA
+39 PGSGNRLYIFTCA
-52 HVLDNLEE
+52 HVLDGLEE
-60 PFQIYSLL
+60 PFQMYSLF
-68 PLNREQELYRV
+68 PVNREQEIYQV
-79 EKLEAM
+79 EKLEAT

-100 AGGVIEHSI
+100 AEGVIVHSI

-119 KEISLETT
+119 EEISFETT
-127 DYVIGEARKG
+127 DYVIGEVHKG

-167 HNANDKEVLLWQIED
+167 HNTKDKEVLLWQIED
-182 AHVDSGN
+182 THVDSGN

-199 SPVWSLEANEKT
+199 SPVWSLEADEKT
-211 IVGLFTSGVGRSVY
+211 IVGLFTSGVGRSIY

-272 NEAQPEIRDF
+272 KEVQPEIRNL
-282 YDEWLVAQTEK
+282 YDEWLVVQTEK

-298 DDVKFQNAINT
+298 DDVKFQNAIDT

-322 SKKIACTH
+322 SKKVACTH

-359 LDGHDPLRWITFNFG
+359 LEGHDPLRWITFNFG

-379 EIIAFTEAL
+379 ETIAFTEAL
-388 LQKGNLDEKVK
+388 LQKGDLDERVK
-399 IIAEVY
+399 IVAEVY

-416 TVEETIGKFLDE
+416 PVEETIGKFLDE
-428 KECLTIKIEDM
+428 KECLNIKIEDM
-439 ETEALVYQML
+439 GTEAHVYQML

-492 HDALRADN
+492 HDALKEDH

-527 ELYLQAM
+527 ELYLRAM

-539 GIIYDTFFF
+539 GILYDTFFF

-560 TLIKNSPNDVKIKRD
+560 ILIKNSPDDAKMKRD
-575 FEMKYA
+575 FEMRYA
-581 KIVCQSGYINLTQ
+581 KTVCQYEQIDLTQ
-594 FHYLTEEDKILLS
+594 FHHLTKADKILLS
-607 ILEEEHAM
+607 ILKEEQDA
-615 LHILDFKNPEVLR
+615 LHRLDFTNSEDLR
-628 RNSDLDQKLYAV
+628 RISNLDKKLYNV
-640 LNKAER
+640 IDKVEQN
-646 SLAKIDEKE
+646 LAKIDEKE

-663 FNLYR
+663 LNLYR
-668 WGKYLFGWNTIFNME
+668 WGKYLFGWNIIFNME
-683 RHLEYIRKNGKEEM
+683 RHLEFIQKNGKEEM
-697 VITFENF
+697 AITFENF

-718 YINSWKKNPCFELWK
+718 YIHSWEKNPCFELWK

-742 SMLDKADAM
+742 HMLDKADAM
-751 FETLFTEHTEYV
+751 FESLFTEHTEYV
-763 ESEPEYAFRAYISYI
+763 ESEPEYAFRAYIGYI
-778 LDYRRDLKKALHFY
+778 IDYQRDLKKALHFY
-792 MIHKD
+792 LLHKN

-824 FVEMRSVLVEQGLMS
+824 FVEMRNVLVEQGLMS
-839 ENEFHRISLVA
+839 ENEFHRISLIA

-859 AWKYFSKENPL
+859 AWKHFSKENPM
-870 FGKFDKAENEGVFL
+870 FGEFGQIENEGVFL
-884 TNEGARFLV
+884 TKEGAQFLV

-909 NIQGANAAKSLFEQE
+909 NIQGANAAKALFEQE

-948 TWGLYLLAVEEKLD
+948 VWGLYILAVEEKLE
-962 LLERFDQIYVTH
+962 LLEQFDSIYVTH
-974 FSVSRMLEE
+974 FSVCRMLEE
-983 ITHFKNENMEV
+983 ITHFKNENIEV

-1007 QSPNFEVQLKVREN
+1007 QSPNFETQLRIREN
-1021 VNYYEPCSTIAMA
+1021 VKYYEPCSTVAMA
-1034 VEAEI
+1034 IEAEI
-1039 PAIIGETM
+1039 PAIIGEPM
-1047 LAQNLIDRFKNY
+1047 LIQSLIDGFKNY
-1059 IVRPDE
+1059 IVRPDD
-1065 LEEMMGIACNS
+1065 LEKMMEI
-1076 CFVREY
+1076 
-1082 QNNKG
+1082 

>member
-1 MEASK
+1 MEAAK
-6 ERIIAQLELETQEYS
+6 ERMIAQLELETQEYS

-39 PGSGSNLYIFTCA
+39 PGSGNRLYIFTCA
-52 HVLDNLEE
+52 HVLDGLEE
-60 PFQIYSLL
+60 PFQIYSLF
-68 PLNREQELYRV
+68 PVNREQEIYQV

-100 AGGVIEHSI
+100 DEGVIVHSI

-119 KEISLETT
+119 EEISFETT
-127 DYVIGEARKG
+127 DYVIGEVHKG
-137 DGVLAQGFPGS
+137 DGVLAQGFPGR

-167 HNANDKEVLLWQIED
+167 HNAKDKEVLLWQIED
-182 AHVDSGN
+182 THVDPGN

-199 SPVWSLEANEKT
+199 SPVWSLEADEKT
-211 IVGLFTSGVGRSVY
+211 IVGLFTSGVGRSIY

-272 NEAQPEIRDF
+272 KEAQPEIRNL
-282 YDEWLVAQTEK
+282 YDEWLVVQTEK

-298 DDVKFQNAINT
+298 DDVKFQNAIDT

-322 SKKIACTH
+322 SKKVACTH
-330 IKHLLYCYEACLLDD
+330 MKHLLYCYEACLLDD

-359 LDGHDPLRWITFNFG
+359 LEGHDPLRWITFNFG
-374 KKQFK
+374 KNQFK
-379 EIIAFTEAL
+379 ETIAFTEAL
-388 LQKGNLDEKVK
+388 LQKSDLDERVK
-399 IIAEVY
+399 IVAEVY

-416 TVEETIGKFLDE
+416 PVEETIGKFLDE
-428 KECLTIKIEDM
+428 KECLNIKIEDM
-439 ETEALVYQML
+439 GTEALVYQML
-449 GYVYGEHYKQ
+449 GYVYGEHYTQ

-492 HDALRADN
+492 HDALKEDH

-527 ELYLQAM
+527 ELYLRAM

-539 GIIYDTFFF
+539 GILYDTFFF

-560 TLIKNSPNDVKIKRD
+560 ILIKNSPDDAKMKRD

-581 KIVCQSGYINLTQ
+581 KTVCQYGQIDLTQ
-594 FHYLTEEDKILLS
+594 FHHLTKADKILLS
-607 ILEEEHAM
+607 ILKEEQDA
-615 LHILDFKNPEVLR
+615 LHRLDFTNSEDLR
-628 RNSDLDQKLYAV
+628 RISNLDKKLYNV
-640 LNKAER
+640 IDKVEQN
-646 SLAKIDEKE
+646 LAKIDEKE

-663 FNLYR
+663 LNLYR
-668 WGKYLFGWNTIFNME
+668 WGKYLFGWNIIFNME
-683 RHLEYIRKNGKEEM
+683 RHLEFIQKNGKEEM
-697 VITFENF
+697 AITFENF

-718 YINSWKKNPCFELWK
+718 YIHSWEKNPCFELWK

-742 SMLDKADAM
+742 HMLDKADAM
-751 FETLFTEHTEYV
+751 FESLFTEHTEYV
-763 ESEPEYAFRAYISYI
+763 ESEPEYAFRAYIGYI
-778 LDYRRDLKKALHFY
+778 IDYRRDLRKALHFY
-792 MIHKD
+792 LLHKN

-824 FVEMRSVLVEQGLMS
+824 FVEMRNVLVEQGLMP
-839 ENEFHRISLVA
+839 ENEFHRISLIA

-859 AWKYFSKENPL
+859 AWKHFSKENPM
-870 FGKFDKAENEGVFL
+870 FGEFGQIENEGVFL
-884 TNEGARFLV
+884 TKEGAQFLV

-909 NIQGANAAKSLFEQE
+909 NIQGANAAKALFEQE

-948 TWGLYLLAVEEKLD
+948 VWGLYILAVEEKLE
-962 LLERFDQIYVTH
+962 LLEQFDSIYVTH
-974 FSVSRMLEE
+974 FSVCRMLEE
-983 ITHFKNENMEV
+983 ITHFKNENIEV

-1007 QSPNFEVQLKVREN
+1007 QSPNFETQLRIREN
-1021 VNYYEPCSTIAMA
+1021 VKYYEPCSTVAMA
-1034 VEAEI
+1034 IEAEI
-1039 PAIIGETM
+1039 PAIIGEPM
-1047 LAQNLIDRFKNY
+1047 LIQSLIDGFKNY
-1059 IVRPDE
+1059 IVRPDD
-1065 LEEMMGIACNS
+1065 LEKMMEI
-1076 CFVREY
+1076 
-1082 QNNKG
+1082 

>member
-1 MEASK
+1 MEAAK
-6 ERIIAQLELETQEYS
+6 ERMIAQLELETQEYS

-39 PGSGSNLYIFTCA
+39 PGSGNRLYIFTCA
-52 HVLDNLEE
+52 HVLDGLEE
-60 PFQIYSLL
+60 PFQIYSLF
-68 PLNREQELYRV
+68 PVNREQEIYQV
-79 EKLEAM
+79 EKLEAT

-100 AGGVIEHSI
+100 DEGIIVHSI

-119 KEISLETT
+119 EEISFETT
-127 DYVIGEARKG
+127 DYVIGEVHKG

-167 HNANDKEVLLWQIED
+167 HNAKDKEVLLWQIED
-182 AHVDSGN
+182 THVDHGN

-199 SPVWSLEANEKT
+199 SPVWSLEADEKT
-211 IVGLFTSGVGRSVY
+211 IVGLFTSGVGRSIY

-272 NEAQPEIRDF
+272 KEAQPEIRNL
-282 YDEWLVAQTEK
+282 YDEWLVVQTEK

-298 DDVKFQNAINT
+298 DDVKFQNAIDT

-330 IKHLLYCYEACLLDD
+330 MKHLLYCYEACLLDD
-345 EYEALEQEMQKRGF
+345 EYEALEQDMQKRGF
-359 LDGHDPLRWITFNFG
+359 LEGHDPLRWITFNFG

-379 EIIAFTEAL
+379 ETIAFTEKL
-388 LQKGNLDEKVK
+388 LQKGDLDERVK
-399 IIAEVY
+399 IVAEVY

-416 TVEETIGKFLDE
+416 PVEKTIGKFLDE

-439 ETEALVYQML
+439 GTEAHVYQML

-492 HDALRADN
+492 HDALKEDH
-500 TIEIEKVDRSS
+500 TIEIEKVDRSF

-527 ELYLQAM
+527 ELYLRAM

-539 GIIYDTFFF
+539 GILYDTFFF

-560 TLIKNSPNDVKIKRD
+560 ILIKNSPDDAKMKRD

-581 KIVCQSGYINLTQ
+581 KTVCQSGQIDLTQ
-594 FHYLTEEDKILLS
+594 FHHLTKADKILLS
-607 ILEEEHAM
+607 ILKEEQDA
-615 LHILDFKNPEVLR
+615 LHRLDFTNSEDLR
-628 RNSDLDQKLYAV
+628 RISNLDKKLYNV
-640 LNKAER
+640 IDKVEQNLEQ
-646 SLAKIDEKE
+646 IDEKE

-663 FNLYR
+663 LNLYR
-668 WGKYLFGWNTIFNME
+668 WGKYLFGWNIIFNME
-683 RHLEYIRKNGKEEM
+683 RHLEFIQKNGKEEM
-697 VITFENF
+697 AITFENF

-718 YINSWKKNPCFELWK
+718 YIHSWEKNPCFELWK

-742 SMLDKADAM
+742 HMLDKADAM
-751 FETLFTEHTEYV
+751 FESLFTEHTEYV
-763 ESEPEYAFRAYISYI
+763 ESEPEYAFRAYIGYI
-778 LDYRRDLKKALHFY
+778 IDYQRDLRKALHFY
-792 MIHKD
+792 LLHKN

-824 FVEMRSVLVEQGLMS
+824 FVEMRNVLVEQGLMP
-839 ENEFHRISLVA
+839 ENEFHRISLIA

-859 AWKYFSKENPL
+859 AWKHFSKENPM
-870 FGKFDKAENEGVFL
+870 FGEFRQIENEGVLL
-884 TNEGARFLV
+884 TKEGAQFLV

-898 PPHMEREWRGI
+898 PPHMEQEWRGI
-909 NIQGANAAKSLFEQE
+909 NIQGANAAKALFEQE

-948 TWGLYLLAVEEKLD
+948 VWGLYLLAVEEKLE
-962 LLERFDQIYVTH
+962 LLEQFDQIYVTH

-983 ITHFKNENMEV
+983 ITHFKNENIEV

-1007 QSPNFEVQLKVREN
+1007 QSPKFETQLRIREN
-1021 VNYYEPCSTIAMA
+1021 VKYYEPCSTVAMA
-1034 VEAEI
+1034 IEAEI
-1039 PAIIGETM
+1039 PAVIGEPM
-1047 LAQNLIDRFKNY
+1047 LIQSLIDGFKNY
-1059 IVRPDE
+1059 IVRPDD
-1065 LEEMMGIACNS
+1065 LEKMMEI
-1076 CFVREY
+1076 
-1082 QNNKG
+1082 

>member
-1 MEASK
+1 MEAAK
-6 ERIIAQLELETQEYS
+6 ERMIAQLELETQEYS

-39 PGSGSNLYIFTCA
+39 PGTGNRLYIFTCA
-52 HVLDNLEE
+52 HVLDGLEE
-60 PFQIYSLL
+60 PFQIYSLF
-68 PLNREQELYRV
+68 PVNREQEIYQV
-79 EKLEAM
+79 EKLEAT

-100 AGGVIEHSI
+100 DEGVIVHSI

-119 KEISLETT
+119 EEISFETT
-127 DYVIGEARKG
+127 DYVIGEVHKG

-167 HNANDKEVLLWQIED
+167 HNAKDKEVLLWQIED
-182 AHVDSGN
+182 THVDHGN

-199 SPVWSLEANEKT
+199 SPVWSLEADEKT
-211 IVGLFTSGVGRSVY
+211 IVGLFTSGVGRSIY

-272 NEAQPEIRDF
+272 KEAQPEIRNL
-282 YDEWLVAQTEK
+282 YDEWLVVQTEK

-298 DDVKFQNAINT
+298 DDVKFQNAIDT

-322 SKKIACTH
+322 SKKVACTH
-330 IKHLLYCYEACLLDD
+330 MKHLLYCYEACLLDD

-359 LDGHDPLRWITFNFG
+359 LEGHDPLRWITFNFG
-374 KKQFK
+374 KNQFK
-379 EIIAFTEAL
+379 ETIAFTEAL
-388 LQKGNLDEKVK
+388 LQKSDLDERVK
-399 IIAEVY
+399 IVAEVY

-416 TVEETIGKFLDE
+416 PVEETIGKFLDE
-428 KECLTIKIEDM
+428 KECLNIKIEDM
-439 ETEALVYQML
+439 GTEALVYQML

-492 HDALRADN
+492 HDALKEDH

-527 ELYLQAM
+527 ELYLRAM

-539 GIIYDTFFF
+539 GILYDTFFF

-560 TLIKNSPNDVKIKRD
+560 ILIKNSSDDAKMKRD
-575 FEMKYA
+575 FEMRYA
-581 KIVCQSGYINLTQ
+581 KTVCQSGQIDLTQ
-594 FHYLTEEDKILLS
+594 FHHLTKADKILLS
-607 ILEEEHAM
+607 ILKEEQDT
-615 LHILDFKNPEVLR
+615 LHRLDFTNSEDLR
-628 RNSDLDQKLYAV
+628 RISNLDKKLYNV
-640 LNKAER
+640 IDKVEQNLEQ
-646 SLAKIDEKE
+646 IDEKE

-663 FNLYR
+663 LNLYR
-668 WGKYLFGWNTIFNME
+668 WGKYLFGWNIIFNME
-683 RHLEYIRKNGKEEM
+683 RHLEFIQKNGKEEM
-697 VITFENF
+697 AITFENF

-718 YINSWKKNPCFELWK
+718 YIHSWEKNPCFELWK

-742 SMLDKADAM
+742 HMLDKADAM
-751 FETLFTEHTEYV
+751 FESLFTEHTEYV
-763 ESEPEYAFRAYISYI
+763 ESEPEYAFRAYIGYI
-778 LDYRRDLKKALHFY
+778 IDYQRDLKKALHFY
-792 MIHKD
+792 LLHKN

-824 FVEMRSVLVEQGLMS
+824 FVEMRNVLVEQGLMP
-839 ENEFHRISLVA
+839 ENEFHRISLIA

-859 AWKYFSKENPL
+859 AWKHFSKENPL
-870 FGKFDKAENEGVFL
+870 FGKFDKAENEGVLL

-893 WQKKY
+893 WQRKY

-909 NIQGANAAKSLFEQE
+909 NIQGANAAKALFEQE
-924 EWHLSPKSIANKLQY
+924 EWHLSSKSIANKLQY

-948 TWGLYLLAVEEKLD
+948 VWGLYILAVEEKLE
-962 LLERFDQIYVTH
+962 LLEQFDSIYVTH
-974 FSVSRMLEE
+974 FSVCRMLEE
-983 ITHFKNENMEV
+983 ITHFKNENIEV

-1007 QSPNFEVQLKVREN
+1007 QSPKFETQLRIREN
-1021 VNYYEPCSTIAMA
+1021 VKYYEPCSTVAMA
-1034 VEAEI
+1034 IEAEI
-1039 PAIIGETM
+1039 PAIIGEPM
-1047 LAQNLIDRFKNY
+1047 LIQSLIDGFKNY
-1059 IVRPDE
+1059 IVRPDD
-1065 LEEMMGIACNS
+1065 LEKMMEI
-1076 CFVREY
+1076 
-1082 QNNKG
+1082 

>member
-1 MEASK
+1 MEAAK
-6 ERIIAQLELETQEYS
+6 ERMIVQLELETQEYS

-39 PGSGSNLYIFTCA
+39 PGSGNRLYIFTCA
-52 HVLDNLEE
+52 HVLDGLEE
-60 PFQIYSLL
+60 PFQIYSLF
-68 PLNREQELYRV
+68 PVNREQEIYQV

-100 AGGVIEHSI
+100 DEGVIVHSI

-119 KEISLETT
+119 EEISFETT
-127 DYVIGEARKG
+127 DYVIGEVHKG
-137 DGVLAQGFPGS
+137 DGVLAQGFPGR

-167 HNANDKEVLLWQIED
+167 HNAKDKEVLLWQIED
-182 AHVDSGN
+182 THVDPGN

-199 SPVWSLEANEKT
+199 SPVWSLEADEKT
-211 IVGLFTSGVGRSVY
+211 IVGLFTSGVGRSIY

-272 NEAQPEIRDF
+272 KEAQPEIRNL
-282 YDEWLVAQTEK
+282 YDEWLVVQTEK

-298 DDVKFQNAINT
+298 DDVKFQNAIDT

-322 SKKIACTH
+322 SKKVACTH
-330 IKHLLYCYEACLLDD
+330 MKHLLYCYEACLLDD

-359 LDGHDPLRWITFNFG
+359 LEGHDPLRWITFNFG
-374 KKQFK
+374 KNQFK
-379 EIIAFTEAL
+379 ETIAFTEAL
-388 LQKGNLDEKVK
+388 LQKSDLDERVK
-399 IIAEVY
+399 IVAEVY

-416 TVEETIGKFLDE
+416 PVEETIGKFLDE
-428 KECLTIKIEDM
+428 KECLNIKIEDM
-439 ETEALVYQML
+439 GTEALVYQML
-449 GYVYGEHYKQ
+449 GYVYGEYYTQ

-492 HDALRADN
+492 HDALKEDH

-527 ELYLQAM
+527 ELYLRAM

-539 GIIYDTFFF
+539 GILYDTFFF

-560 TLIKNSPNDVKIKRD
+560 ILIKNSPDDAKMKRD

-581 KIVCQSGYINLTQ
+581 KTVCQSGQIDLTQ
-594 FHYLTEEDKILLS
+594 FHHLTKADKILLS
-607 ILEEEHAM
+607 ILKEEQDA
-615 LHILDFKNPEVLR
+615 LHRLDFTNSEDLR
-628 RNSDLDQKLYAV
+628 RISNLDKKLYNV
-640 LNKAER
+640 IDKVEQN
-646 SLAKIDEKE
+646 LAKIDEKE

-663 FNLYR
+663 LNLYR
-668 WGKYLFGWNTIFNME
+668 WGKYLFGWNIIFNME
-683 RHLEYIRKNGKEEM
+683 RHLEFIQKNGKEEM
-697 VITFENF
+697 AITFENF

-718 YINSWKKNPCFELWK
+718 YIHSWEKNPCFELWK

-742 SMLDKADAM
+742 HMLDKADAM
-751 FETLFTEHTEYV
+751 FESLFTEHTEYV
-763 ESEPEYAFRAYISYI
+763 ESEPEYAFRAYIGYI
-778 LDYRRDLKKALHFY
+778 IDYRRDLRKALHFY
-792 MIHKD
+792 LLHKN

-824 FVEMRSVLVEQGLMS
+824 FVEMRNVLVEQGLMP
-839 ENEFHRISLVA
+839 ENEFHRISLIA

-859 AWKYFSKENPL
+859 AWKHFSKENPM
-870 FGKFDKAENEGVFL
+870 FGEFGQIENEGVFL
-884 TNEGARFLV
+884 TKEGAQFLV

-909 NIQGANAAKSLFEQE
+909 NIQGANAAKALFEQE

-948 TWGLYLLAVEEKLD
+948 VWGLYILAVEEKLE
-962 LLERFDQIYVTH
+962 LLEQFDSIYVTH
-974 FSVSRMLEE
+974 FSVCRMLEE
-983 ITHFKNENMEV
+983 ITHFKNENIEV

-1007 QSPNFEVQLKVREN
+1007 QSPNFETQLRIREN
-1021 VNYYEPCSTIAMA
+1021 VKYYEPCSTVAMA
-1034 VEAEI
+1034 IEAEI
-1039 PAIIGETM
+1039 PAIIGEPM
-1047 LAQNLIDRFKNY
+1047 LIQSLIDGFKNY
-1059 IVRPDE
+1059 IVRPDD
-1065 LEEMMGIACNS
+1065 LEKMMEI
-1076 CFVREY
+1076 
-1082 QNNKG
+1082 

>member
-1 MEASK
+1 MEAAK
-6 ERIIAQLELETQEYS
+6 ERMIAQLELETQEYS

-39 PGSGSNLYIFTCA
+39 PGSGNHLYIFTCA
-52 HVLDNLEE
+52 HVLDGLKE
-60 PFQIYSLL
+60 PFQIYSLF
-68 PLNREQELYRV
+68 PVNREQEIYQV
-79 EKLEAM
+79 EKLEAT

-100 AGGVIEHSI
+100 DEGIIVHSI
-109 DAAVICLEIK
+109 DAAVICLDIK
-119 KEISLETT
+119 EEISFETT
-127 DYVIGEARKG
+127 DYVIGEVHKG

-154 LLNYVEGTYGRIL
+154 LLDYVEGTYGRIL
-167 HNANDKEVLLWQIED
+167 HNAKDKEVLLWQIED
-182 AHVDSGN
+182 THVDPGN

-199 SPVWSLEANEKT
+199 SPVWSLQADEKT
-211 IVGLFTSGVGRSVY
+211 IVGLFTSGVGRSIY

-272 NEAQPEIRDF
+272 KEAQPEIRNL
-282 YDEWLVAQTEK
+282 YDEWLVVQTEK

-298 DDVKFQNAINT
+298 DDVKFQNAIDT
-309 AKMAIKDQRFEKC
+309 AKMAINDQRFEKC
-322 SKKIACTH
+322 SKKVACTH
-330 IKHLLYCYEACLLDD
+330 MKHLLYCYEACLLDD

-359 LDGHDPLRWITFNFG
+359 LEGHDPLRWITFNFG

-379 EIIAFTEAL
+379 ETIAFTEAL
-388 LQKGNLDEKVK
+388 LQKGDLDERVK
-399 IIAEVY
+399 IVAEVY

-416 TVEETIGKFLDE
+416 PVEETIGKFLNE
-428 KECLTIKIEDM
+428 KECLNIKIEDM
-439 ETEALVYQML
+439 GTEALVYQML

-492 HDALRADN
+492 HDALKEDH

-527 ELYLQAM
+527 ELYLRAM

-539 GIIYDTFFF
+539 GILYDTFFF

-560 TLIKNSPNDVKIKRD
+560 ILIKNSPDDAKMKRD

-581 KIVCQSGYINLTQ
+581 KTVCQSGQIDLTQ
-594 FHYLTEEDKILLS
+594 FHHLTKADKILLS
-607 ILEEEHAM
+607 ILKEEQDA
-615 LHILDFKNPEVLR
+615 LHRLDFTNSEDLR
-628 RNSDLDQKLYAV
+628 RILNLDKKLYNV
-640 LNKAER
+640 IDKVEQNLEQ
-646 SLAKIDEKE
+646 IDEKE

-663 FNLYR
+663 LNLYR
-668 WGKYLFGWNTIFNME
+668 WGKYLFGWNIIFNME
-683 RHLEYIRKNGKEEM
+683 RHLEFIRKNGKEEM
-697 VITFENF
+697 AITFENF

-718 YINSWKKNPCFELWK
+718 YIHSWEKNPCFELWK

-742 SMLDKADAM
+742 HMMDKADAM
-751 FETLFTEHTEYV
+751 FESLFTEHTEYV
-763 ESEPEYAFRAYISYI
+763 ESEPEYAFRAYIGYI
-778 LDYRRDLKKALHFY
+778 IDYQRDLRKALHFY
-792 MIHKD
+792 LLHKN

-824 FVEMRSVLVEQGLMS
+824 FVEMRNVLVEQGLMP

-859 AWKYFSKENPL
+859 AWKHFSKENPM
-870 FGKFDKAENEGVFL
+870 FGEFGQIENEGVFL
-884 TNEGARFLV
+884 TKEGAQFLV

-909 NIQGANAAKSLFEQE
+909 NIQEANAAKALFKRE

-948 TWGLYLLAVEEKLD
+948 VWGLYLLAVEEKLE
-962 LLERFDQIYVTH
+962 LLEKFDQVYVTH
-974 FSVSRMLEE
+974 FSVCRMLEE
-983 ITHFKNENMEV
+983 ITHFKNENIEV
-994 ILAYLESAEHVKL
+994 ILEYLESAEHVKL
-1007 QSPNFEVQLKVREN
+1007 QSPNFETQLRIREN
-1021 VNYYEPCSTIAMA
+1021 VKYYEPCSTVAMA
-1034 VEAEI
+1034 IEAEI
-1039 PAIIGETM
+1039 PAIIGEPM
-1047 LAQNLIDRFKNY
+1047 LIQSLIDGFKNY
-1059 IVRPDE
+1059 IVRPDD
-1065 LEEMMGIACNS
+1065 LEKMMEI
-1076 CFVREY
+1076 
-1082 QNNKG
+1082 

>member
-1 MEASK
+1 MEAAK
-6 ERIIAQLELETQEYS
+6 ERMIAQLELETQEYS

-39 PGSGSNLYIFTCA
+39 PGSGNRLYIFTCA
-52 HVLDNLEE
+52 HVLDGLEE
-60 PFQIYSLL
+60 PFQIYSLF
-68 PLNREQELYRV
+68 PVNREQEIYQV
-79 EKLEAM
+79 EKLEAT

-100 AGGVIEHSI
+100 DEGIIVHSI

-119 KEISLETT
+119 EEISFETT
-127 DYVIGEARKG
+127 DYVIGEVHKG

-167 HNANDKEVLLWQIED
+167 HNAKDKEVLLWQIED
-182 AHVDSGN
+182 THVDPGN

-199 SPVWSLEANEKT
+199 SPVWSLEADEKT
-211 IVGLFTSGVGRSVY
+211 IVGLFTSGVGRSIY

-272 NEAQPEIRDF
+272 KEAQPEIRNL
-282 YDEWLVAQTEK
+282 YDEWLVVQTEK

-298 DDVKFQNAINT
+298 DDVKFQNAIDT

-330 IKHLLYCYEACLLDD
+330 MKHLLYCYEACLLDD

-359 LDGHDPLRWITFNFG
+359 LEGHDPLRWITFNFG

-379 EIIAFTEAL
+379 ETIAFTEAL
-388 LQKGNLDEKVK
+388 LQKSDLDERVK
-399 IIAEVY
+399 IVAEVY

-416 TVEETIGKFLDE
+416 PVEETIGKFLDE
-428 KECLTIKIEDM
+428 KECLNIKIEDM
-439 ETEALVYQML
+439 GTEALVYQML

-492 HDALRADN
+492 HDALKEDH

-527 ELYLQAM
+527 ELYLRAM

-539 GIIYDTFFF
+539 GILYDTFFF

-560 TLIKNSPNDVKIKRD
+560 ILIKNSPDDAKMKRD
-575 FEMKYA
+575 FEMRYA
-581 KIVCQSGYINLTQ
+581 KTVCQSGQIDLTQ
-594 FHYLTEEDKILLS
+594 FHHLTKADKILLS
-607 ILEEEHAM
+607 ILKEEQDA
-615 LHILDFKNPEVLR
+615 LHRLDFTNSEDLR
-628 RNSDLDQKLYAV
+628 RISNLDKKLYNV
-640 LNKAER
+640 IDKVEQNLEQ
-646 SLAKIDEKE
+646 IDEKE

-663 FNLYR
+663 LNLYR
-668 WGKYLFGWNTIFNME
+668 WGKYLFGWNIIFNME
-683 RHLEYIRKNGKEEM
+683 RHLEFIQKNGKEEM
-697 VITFENF
+697 AITFENF

-718 YINSWKKNPCFELWK
+718 YIHSWEKNPCFELWK

-742 SMLDKADAM
+742 HMLDKADAM
-751 FETLFTEHTEYV
+751 FESLFTEYTEYV
-763 ESEPEYAFRAYISYI
+763 ESEPEYAFRAYIGYI
-778 LDYRRDLKKALHFY
+778 IDYQRDLRKALHF
-792 MIHKD
+792 
-797 EMKDEIVRELWE
+797 
-809 SELMMC
+809 
-815 TNSFNNPDE
+815 
-824 FVEMRSVLVEQGLMS
+824 
-839 ENEFHRISLVA
+839 
-850 YMCNLDSEN
+850 
-859 AWKYFSKENPL
+859 
-870 FGKFDKAENEGVFL
+870 
-884 TNEGARFLV
+884 
-893 WQKKY
+893 
-898 PPHMEREWRGI
+898 
-909 NIQGANAAKSLFEQE
+909 
-924 EWHLSPKSIANKLQY
+924 
-939 EIHKSIAID
+939 
-948 TWGLYLLAVEEKLD
+948 
-962 LLERFDQIYVTH
+962 
-974 FSVSRMLEE
+974 
-983 ITHFKNENMEV
+983 
-994 ILAYLESAEHVKL
+994 
-1007 QSPNFEVQLKVREN
+1007 
-1021 VNYYEPCSTIAMA
+1021 
-1034 VEAEI
+1034 
-1039 PAIIGETM
+1039 
-1047 LAQNLIDRFKNY
+1047 
-1059 IVRPDE
+1059 
-1065 LEEMMGIACNS
+1065 
-1076 CFVREY
+1076 
-1082 QNNKG
+1082 